1 MGGNSLSV
9 ELDTLELK
17 VQSNA
22 DQAALKVDKLTSALN
37 NLKGI
42 TKGGVGLTTV
52 ANQLSKLNGAL
63 SGLNINSKKIT
74 ELKSALSGLSDVQKS
89 TGLTSIINA
98 LKKLPQISKELSA
111 TDLSKFADQMTQVA
125 NAVRPLASEMEKVSA
140 GFKAFPIRI
149 QKLISS
155 NTGLAAS
162 NKTTGNSFG
171 FLGTG
176 ISGVIAKIGV
186 YGYTIKRTIGSW
198 ITSYNDYVENVN
210 LFTVAMGKFADESM
224 KYAERVQSAAGI
236 DLSEWIRNQ
245 SVLMDMVKGYG
256 VVEDKAKTMSEGL
269 TQLIYDYASFY
280 NIGIED
286 SAQKVQSAIA
296 GEIEPVRRLGKDLSV
311 TTLQQYAYKYGIDQS
326 VNSMT
331 QAQKA
336 QLRYVALMDQSKSA
350 MGDMARTIQTPA
362 NAMRILQQQV
372 QQLTRALGSLFI
384 PILQVVIP
392 WVQAFVSVLTDAV
405 RAIAAFFNVELP
417 EIDYSG
423 MDSIGTSAGVATD
436 EIEDTTGALGDAAA
450 AAKKLK
456 DYTLGFDE
464 LNILNP
470 DTGTASG
477 GIGGSG
483 GASGGSY
490 GGDLDLPIESY
501 DFLGDL
507 DTKVK
512 SLIKSFDRWEPIIK
526 LVGAALAAAIGFKV
540 ISKMIKGLSGL
551 SDIIGKGGLLGG
563 FSKLKVGVM
572 GAVIAFTAAATEA
585 YALTLNGMDPLAA
598 GLLSV
603 VTIAPLAG
611 GALYAMIGPIG
622 LVIGVLG
629 SLAGAVTGVMLAQ
642 EQMKQ
647 EAATAE
653 FFDGVGVPLSNYT
666 DRVKALTEAF
676 MNSNNQIINWNQEI
690 QNNNQSM
697 RDTWAEIDVLMTKM
711 NLASDTIT
719 SEDIE
724 ALKSGFDSL
733 YQNIKSNLDLSA
745 SIIITT
751 LRGGFQTAIDQTN
764 GDVDL
769 LVGEVLRLKD
779 EIGGKASELKTEME
793 GYMDEMSQLDPG
805 TDRYIELRDALNEA
819 AMKYGDLTTEVDL
832 SQVAWDEAKKNFDVN
847 KIDFSSVDDVNQN
860 LEELG
865 TTAGEAMTGISDAR
879 LAALKAVEDLAL
891 QSEAAGLEDYDP
903 QFFSDLK
910 DKINRQY
917 DEQEEELQSEFKRI
931 NDEIWTSY
939 NEQFI
944 AASDAAMENSSG
956 MDRFFAWVNAGF
968 DSEKAEKNLREMAV
982 KSTHEAL
989 SGVEDALD
997 SFTRD
1002 LNLDPAQQAGEN
1014 IPQSVALGIAENGYL
1029 VYDAAKENGNQI
1041 PAGLGDGIGES
1052 SGIATDAIFDLNRDL
1067 DAEVK
1072 SYNQIHSPSRLYE
1085 NHGMNLVLGLKNGIV
1100 QTENRPINAMKN
1112 ISTKLNNVF
1121 KDTNTYTNAGKNLV
1135 TALSNGISQNGNSLT
1150 IGFKN
1155 LLNTLISSMETFT
1168 NRCRTALNNML
1179 SDFSNTMSSVKITGK
1194 NTVTYTPAYES
1205 YIPRFASGGFPT
1217 PGQLFVANEPGN
1229 PEMIGS
1235 IGGRTAVA
1243 NNEQITEAIAAAVYN
1258 AVVSA
1263 QAQQADRPIQ
1273 INETINLDGRAVYR
1287 NQRQVE
1293 QAQGYRM
1300 TTSTIPV

>member
-477 GIGGSG
+477 GVGGSG

-751 LRGGFQTAIDQTN
+751 LRGGFQTAIDQTS

-917 DEQEEELQSEFKRI
+917 DEQEEELQSEFK
-931 NDEIWTSY
+931 
-939 NEQFI
+939 
-944 AASDAAMENSSG
+944 
-956 MDRFFAWVNAGF
+956 
-968 DSEKAEKNLREMAV
+968 KN
-982 KSTHEAL
+982 
-989 SGVEDALD
+989 
-997 SFTRD
+997 
-1002 LNLDPAQQAGEN
+1002 Q
-1014 IPQSVALGIAENGYL
+1014 
-1029 VYDAAKENGNQI
+1029 
-1041 PAGLGDGIGES
+1041 
-1052 SGIATDAIFDLNRDL
+1052 
-1067 DAEVK
+1067 
-1072 SYNQIHSPSRLYE
+1072 
-1085 NHGMNLVLGLKNGIV
+1085 
-1100 QTENRPINAMKN
+1100 
-1112 ISTKLNNVF
+1112 
-1121 KDTNTYTNAGKNLV
+1121 
-1135 TALSNGISQNGNSLT
+1135 
-1150 IGFKN
+1150 
-1155 LLNTLISSMETFT
+1155 
-1168 NRCRTALNNML
+1168 
-1179 SDFSNTMSSVKITGK
+1179 
-1194 NTVTYTPAYES
+1194 
-1205 YIPRFASGGFPT
+1205 
-1217 PGQLFVANEPGN
+1217 
-1229 PEMIGS
+1229 
-1235 IGGRTAVA
+1235 
-1243 NNEQITEAIAAAVYN
+1243 
-1258 AVVSA
+1258 
-1263 QAQQADRPIQ
+1263 
-1273 INETINLDGRAVYR
+1273 
-1287 NQRQVE
+1287 
-1293 QAQGYRM
+1293 
-1300 TTSTIPV
+1300 

>member
-224 KYAERVQSAAGI
+224 EYAERVQSAAGI

-256 VVEDKAKTMSEGL
+256 VAEDKAKTMSEGL

-501 DFLGDL
+501 NFLDGL
-507 DTKVK
+507 NEQAN
-512 SLIKSFDRWEPIIK
+512 SLKKTIESILPI
-526 LVGAALAAAIGFKV
+526 VAAIGAGILAWKFSRNFTENLESLKKLAGFIAISIGVALELENINNIFSGKYDNVSLESAVNSMISGAMVGIGATLLGAGAWAIPVAIALMPVVTEIATNWDNIKSIGADNFEGIGSLFEGDFGGAMDSFASSWATQLGADSWGTKIIEALVGKEQTAALKKALEEKGGAFIEEAFSGNFLYEGLKIQSENWGASLEYLSKHFDSVKIFFTETLPGAAQGAIESIKGAWETISSWFDTNIIQPIASLFTNLWSTIQGAWKSASDWFKNNIIDPIINGFNNLKTRVSQFFEGLWLIVQAVWKIVSEWFNTNVIEPIVGFFSGLWEKVSGFFTQLWEDIQGIWGSVSEWFNTNVIQPVTGFFKGVWTNVSGFFTNLWTDIQGVWNNVSQWFNQNVIRPVIGAFDTVTSSISGAFSSAWLAVRQGAANAMNGV
-540 ISKMIKGLSGL
+540 ISGIESAINWIVDG
-551 SDIIGKGGLLGG
+551 INRLLGG
-563 FSKLKVGVM
+563 FNNVASW
-572 GAVIAFTAAATEA
+572 
-585 YALTLNGMDPLAA
+585 A
-598 GLLSV
+598 GN
-603 VTIAPLAG
+603 
-611 GALYAMIGPIG
+611 
-622 LVIGVLG
+622 VLG
-629 SLAGAVTGVMLAQ
+629 KKWGGVTLLERVYLGRVS
-642 EQMKQ
+642 
-647 EAATAE
+647 
-653 FFDGVGVPLSNYT
+653 VP
-666 DRVKALTEAF
+666 
-676 MNSNNQIINWNQEI
+676 
-690 QNNNQSM
+690 
-697 RDTWAEIDVLMTKM
+697 
-711 NLASDTIT
+711 
-719 SEDIE
+719 
-724 ALKSGFDSL
+724 
-733 YQNIKSNLDLSA
+733 
-745 SIIITT
+745 
-751 LRGGFQTAIDQTN
+751 
-764 GDVDL
+764 
-769 LVGEVLRLKD
+769 
-779 EIGGKASELKTEME
+779 
-793 GYMDEMSQLDPG
+793 
-805 TDRYIELRDALNEA
+805 
-819 AMKYGDLTTEVDL
+819 
-832 SQVAWDEAKKNFDVN
+832 
-847 KIDFSSVDDVNQN
+847 
-860 LEELG
+860 
-865 TTAGEAMTGISDAR
+865 
-879 LAALKAVEDLAL
+879 
-891 QSEAAGLEDYDP
+891 
-903 QFFSDLK
+903 
-910 DKINRQY
+910 QY
-917 DEQEEELQSEFKRI
+917 
-931 NDEIWTSY
+931 
-939 NEQFI
+939 
-944 AASDAAMENSSG
+944 
-956 MDRFFAWVNAGF
+956 
-968 DSEKAEKNLREMAV
+968 
-982 KSTHEAL
+982 
-989 SGVEDALD
+989 
-997 SFTRD
+997 
-1002 LNLDPAQQAGEN
+1002 
-1014 IPQSVALGIAENGYL
+1014 
-1029 VYDAAKENGNQI
+1029 
-1041 PAGLGDGIGES
+1041 
-1052 SGIATDAIFDLNRDL
+1052 
-1067 DAEVK
+1067 
-1072 SYNQIHSPSRLYE
+1072 
-1085 NHGMNLVLGLKNGIV
+1085 
-1100 QTENRPINAMKN
+1100 
-1112 ISTKLNNVF
+1112 
-1121 KDTNTYTNAGKNLV
+1121 
-1135 TALSNGISQNGNSLT
+1135 
-1150 IGFKN
+1150 
-1155 LLNTLISSMETFT
+1155 
-1168 NRCRTALNNML
+1168 
-1179 SDFSNTMSSVKITGK
+1179 
-1194 NTVTYTPAYES
+1194 
-1205 YIPRFASGGFPT
+1205 ASGGFPT

-1263 QAQQADRPIQ
+1263 QTQQADRPIQ

>member
-89 TGLTSIINA
+89 TGLTSTINA

-111 TDLSKFADQMTQVA
+111 TDLSKFAGQMTQVA

-224 KYAERVQSAAGI
+224 EYAERVQSAAGI

-456 DYTLGFDE
+456 DHTLGFDE

-501 DFLGDL
+501 NFLDGL
-507 DTKVK
+507 NEQAN
-512 SLIKSFDRWEPIIK
+512 SLKKTFESILPI
-526 LVGAALAAAIGFKV
+526 VAAIGAGILAWK
-540 ISKMIKGLSGL
+540 ISNK
-551 SDIIGKGGLLGG
+551 
-563 FSKLKVGVM
+563 F
-572 GAVIAFTAAATEA
+572 
-585 YALTLNGMDPLAA
+585 A
-598 GLLSV
+598 GN
-603 VTIAPLAG
+603 
-611 GALYAMIGPIG
+611 
-622 LVIGVLG
+622 LG
-629 SLAGAVTGVMLAQ
+629 SLKRLVGLTAISIGVALELKNINNIFSGEYDNVSLESAVNSMISGAMVGIGATLLGAGAWAIPVAIALMPVVTEVATNWDNIKQVGSLNWEGVQSLFSGDMQSAGDSF
-642 EQMKQ
+642 
-647 EAATAE
+647 A
-653 FFDGVGVPLSNYT
+653 
-666 DRVKALTEAF
+666 
-676 MNSNNQIINWNQEI
+676 
-690 QNNNQSM
+690 QSM
-697 RDTWAEIDVLMTKM
+697 ATQLESDSWGVAIAEAILGEDAIAVAAELFREKGGQ
-711 NLASDTIT
+711 AFSDAWNWGLESVKTTI
-719 SEDIE
+719 SDKWNE
-724 ALKSGFDSL
+724 
-733 YQNIKSNLDLSA
+733 
-745 SIIITT
+745 ITT
-751 LRGGFQTAIDQTN
+751 
-764 GDVDL
+764 
-769 LVGEVLRLKD
+769 
-779 EIGGKASELKTEME
+779 
-793 GYMDEMSQLDPG
+793 
-805 TDRYIELRDALNEA
+805 
-819 AMKYGDLTTEVDL
+819 
-832 SQVAWDEAKKNFDVN
+832 
-847 KIDFSSVDDVNQN
+847 
-860 LEELG
+860 
-865 TTAGEAMTGISDAR
+865 
-879 LAALKAVEDLAL
+879 
-891 QSEAAGLEDYDP
+891 
-903 QFFSDLK
+903 FFS
-910 DKINRQY
+910 
-917 DEQEEELQSEFKRI
+917 
-931 NDEIWTSY
+931 
-939 NEQFI
+939 
-944 AASDAAMENSSG
+944 
-956 MDRFFAWVNAGF
+956 
-968 DSEKAEKNLREMAV
+968 EKV
-982 KSTHEAL
+982 
-989 SGVEDALD
+989 
-997 SFTRD
+997 
-1002 LNLDPAQQAGEN
+1002 P
-1014 IPQSVALGIAENGYL
+1014 
-1029 VYDAAKENGNQI
+1029 
-1041 PAGLGDGIGES
+1041 
-1052 SGIATDAIFDLNRDL
+1052 
-1067 DAEVK
+1067 EV
-1072 SYNQIHSPSRLYE
+1072 I
-1085 NHGMNLVLGLKNGIV
+1085 NGIV
-1100 QTENRPINAMKN
+1100 DWFKGLPNKIGEAIGFVIGKLSAWKDNVCKWVSEKVPEIINSVVSWFRDLPNKIKQKLDEFKN
-1112 ISTKLNNVF
+1112 TIMQWKDNAIKWFNEELPKILNNIVDWF
-1121 KDTNTYTNAGKNLV
+1121 KSLPNSLVTAGKNMIYGLW
-1135 TALSNGISQNGNSLT
+1135 NGIMSVGTWLRDKLS
-1150 IGFKN
+1150 GFFGG
-1155 LLNTLISSMETFT
+1155 LW
-1168 NRCRTALNNML
+1168 
-1179 SDFSNTMSSVKITGK
+1179 DSVKGFFSGFSSG
-1194 NTVTYTPAYES
+1194 YTKGYES
-1205 YIPRFASGGFPT
+1205 VPTFASGGFPT

-1243 NNEQITEAIAAAVYN
+1243 NNEQITEAIAVAVYN

>member
-1 MGGNSLSV
+1 MGGNTLSV

-751 LRGGFQTAIDQTN
+751 LRGGFQTAIDQTS

-1121 KDTNTYTNAGKNLV
+1121 N
-1135 TALSNGISQNGNSLT
+1135 
-1150 IGFKN
+1150 
-1155 LLNTLISSMETFT
+1155 
-1168 NRCRTALNNML
+1168 
-1179 SDFSNTMSSVKITGK
+1179 
-1194 NTVTYTPAYES
+1194 
-1205 YIPRFASGGFPT
+1205 
-1217 PGQLFVANEPGN
+1217 
-1229 PEMIGS
+1229 
-1235 IGGRTAVA
+1235 
-1243 NNEQITEAIAAAVYN
+1243 
-1258 AVVSA
+1258 
-1263 QAQQADRPIQ
+1263 IQ
-1273 INETINLDGRAVYR
+1273 IRIPM
-1287 NQRQVE
+1287 
-1293 QAQGYRM
+1293 QGK
-1300 TTSTIPV
+1300 I

>member
-1 MGGNSLSV
+1 M
-9 ELDTLELK
+9 
-17 VQSNA
+17 
-22 DQAALKVDKLTSALN
+22 
-37 NLKGI
+37 
-42 TKGGVGLTTV
+42 
-52 ANQLSKLNGAL
+52 
-63 SGLNINSKKIT
+63 
-74 ELKSALSGLSDVQKS
+74 
-89 TGLTSIINA
+89 
-98 LKKLPQISKELSA
+98 
-111 TDLSKFADQMTQVA
+111 
-125 NAVRPLASEMEKVSA
+125 
-140 GFKAFPIRI
+140 
-149 QKLISS
+149 
-155 NTGLAAS
+155 
-162 NKTTGNSFG
+162 
-171 FLGTG
+171 
-176 ISGVIAKIGV
+176 
-186 YGYTIKRTIGSW
+186 
-198 ITSYNDYVENVN
+198 
-210 LFTVAMGKFADESM
+210 
-224 KYAERVQSAAGI
+224 
-236 DLSEWIRNQ
+236 
-245 SVLMDMVKGYG
+245 
-256 VVEDKAKTMSEGL
+256 
-269 TQLIYDYASFY
+269 
-280 NIGIED
+280 
-286 SAQKVQSAIA
+286 
-296 GEIEPVRRLGKDLSV
+296 
-311 TTLQQYAYKYGIDQS
+311 
-326 VNSMT
+326 
-331 QAQKA
+331 
-336 QLRYVALMDQSKSA
+336 
-350 MGDMARTIQTPA
+350 
-362 NAMRILQQQV
+362 
-372 QQLTRALGSLFI
+372 
-384 PILQVVIP
+384 
-392 WVQAFVSVLTDAV
+392 
-405 RAIAAFFNVELP
+405 
-417 EIDYSG
+417 
-423 MDSIGTSAGVATD
+423 
-436 EIEDTTGALGDAAA
+436 
-450 AAKKLK
+450 
-456 DYTLGFDE
+456 
-464 LNILNP
+464 
-470 DTGTASG
+470 
-477 GIGGSG
+477 
-483 GASGGSY
+483 
-490 GGDLDLPIESY
+490 PIESY

-751 LRGGFQTAIDQTN
+751 LRGGFQTAIDQTS

-982 KSTHEAL
+982 KSTPEAV
-989 SGVEDALD
+989 SGV
-997 SFTRD
+997 
-1002 LNLDPAQQAGEN
+1002 
-1014 IPQSVALGIAENGYL
+1014 
-1029 VYDAAKENGNQI
+1029 
-1041 PAGLGDGIGES
+1041 
-1052 SGIATDAIFDLNRDL
+1052 
-1067 DAEVK
+1067 
-1072 SYNQIHSPSRLYE
+1072 
-1085 NHGMNLVLGLKNGIV
+1085 
-1100 QTENRPINAMKN
+1100 
-1112 ISTKLNNVF
+1112 
-1121 KDTNTYTNAGKNLV
+1121 
-1135 TALSNGISQNGNSLT
+1135 
-1150 IGFKN
+1150 
-1155 LLNTLISSMETFT
+1155 
-1168 NRCRTALNNML
+1168 
-1179 SDFSNTMSSVKITGK
+1179 
-1194 NTVTYTPAYES
+1194 
-1205 YIPRFASGGFPT
+1205 
-1217 PGQLFVANEPGN
+1217 
-1229 PEMIGS
+1229 
-1235 IGGRTAVA
+1235 
-1243 NNEQITEAIAAAVYN
+1243 
-1258 AVVSA
+1258 
-1263 QAQQADRPIQ
+1263 
-1273 INETINLDGRAVYR
+1273 
-1287 NQRQVE
+1287 
-1293 QAQGYRM
+1293 
-1300 TTSTIPV
+1300 

>member
-89 TGLTSIINA
+89 TGLTSTINA

-111 TDLSKFADQMTQVA
+111 TDLSKFAGQMTQVA

-224 KYAERVQSAAGI
+224 EYAERVQSAAGI

-456 DYTLGFDE
+456 DHTLGFDE

-501 DFLGDL
+501 NFLDGL
-507 DTKVK
+507 NEQAN
-512 SLIKSFDRWEPIIK
+512 SLKKTFESILPI
-526 LVGAALAAAIGFKV
+526 VAAIGAGILAWK
-540 ISKMIKGLSGL
+540 ISNK
-551 SDIIGKGGLLGG
+551 
-563 FSKLKVGVM
+563 F
-572 GAVIAFTAAATEA
+572 
-585 YALTLNGMDPLAA
+585 A
-598 GLLSV
+598 GN
-603 VTIAPLAG
+603 
-611 GALYAMIGPIG
+611 
-622 LVIGVLG
+622 LG
-629 SLAGAVTGVMLAQ
+629 SLKRLVGLTAISIGVALELKNINNIFSGEYDNVSLESAVNSMISGAMVGIGATLLGAGAWAIPVAIALMPVVTEVATNWDNIKQVGSLNWEGVQSLFSGDMQSAGDSF
-642 EQMKQ
+642 
-647 EAATAE
+647 A
-653 FFDGVGVPLSNYT
+653 
-666 DRVKALTEAF
+666 
-676 MNSNNQIINWNQEI
+676 
-690 QNNNQSM
+690 QSM
-697 RDTWAEIDVLMTKM
+697 ATQLESDSWGVAIAEAILGEDAIAVAAELFREKGGQ
-711 NLASDTIT
+711 AFSDAWNWGLESVKTTI
-719 SEDIE
+719 SDKWNE
-724 ALKSGFDSL
+724 
-733 YQNIKSNLDLSA
+733 
-745 SIIITT
+745 ITT
-751 LRGGFQTAIDQTN
+751 
-764 GDVDL
+764 
-769 LVGEVLRLKD
+769 
-779 EIGGKASELKTEME
+779 
-793 GYMDEMSQLDPG
+793 
-805 TDRYIELRDALNEA
+805 
-819 AMKYGDLTTEVDL
+819 
-832 SQVAWDEAKKNFDVN
+832 
-847 KIDFSSVDDVNQN
+847 
-860 LEELG
+860 
-865 TTAGEAMTGISDAR
+865 
-879 LAALKAVEDLAL
+879 
-891 QSEAAGLEDYDP
+891 
-903 QFFSDLK
+903 FFS
-910 DKINRQY
+910 
-917 DEQEEELQSEFKRI
+917 
-931 NDEIWTSY
+931 
-939 NEQFI
+939 
-944 AASDAAMENSSG
+944 
-956 MDRFFAWVNAGF
+956 
-968 DSEKAEKNLREMAV
+968 EKV
-982 KSTHEAL
+982 
-989 SGVEDALD
+989 
-997 SFTRD
+997 
-1002 LNLDPAQQAGEN
+1002 P
-1014 IPQSVALGIAENGYL
+1014 
-1029 VYDAAKENGNQI
+1029 
-1041 PAGLGDGIGES
+1041 
-1052 SGIATDAIFDLNRDL
+1052 
-1067 DAEVK
+1067 EV
-1072 SYNQIHSPSRLYE
+1072 I
-1085 NHGMNLVLGLKNGIV
+1085 NGIV
-1100 QTENRPINAMKN
+1100 DWFKGLPNKIGEAIGFVIGKLSAWKDNVCKWVSEKVPEIINSVVSWFRDLPNKIKQKLDEFKN
-1112 ISTKLNNVF
+1112 TIMQWKDNAIKWFNEELPKILNNIVDWF
-1121 KDTNTYTNAGKNLV
+1121 KSLPNSLVTAGKNMIYGLW
-1135 TALSNGISQNGNSLT
+1135 NGIMSVGTWLRDKLS
-1150 IGFKN
+1150 GFFGG
-1155 LLNTLISSMETFT
+1155 LW
-1168 NRCRTALNNML
+1168 
-1179 SDFSNTMSSVKITGK
+1179 DSVKGFFSGFSSG
-1194 NTVTYTPAYES
+1194 YTKGYES
-1205 YIPRFASGGFPT
+1205 VPTFASGGFPT

-1258 AVVSA
+1258 ALVSA

>member
-1 MGGNSLSV
+1 MGGNTLSV

-733 YQNIKSNLDLSA
+733 YQNIKSN
-745 SIIITT
+745 
-751 LRGGFQTAIDQTN
+751 
-764 GDVDL
+764 
-769 LVGEVLRLKD
+769 
-779 EIGGKASELKTEME
+779 
-793 GYMDEMSQLDPG
+793 
-805 TDRYIELRDALNEA
+805 
-819 AMKYGDLTTEVDL
+819 
-832 SQVAWDEAKKNFDVN
+832 
-847 KIDFSSVDDVNQN
+847 
-860 LEELG
+860 
-865 TTAGEAMTGISDAR
+865 
-879 LAALKAVEDLAL
+879 
-891 QSEAAGLEDYDP
+891 
-903 QFFSDLK
+903 
-910 DKINRQY
+910 
-917 DEQEEELQSEFKRI
+917 
-931 NDEIWTSY
+931 
-939 NEQFI
+939 
-944 AASDAAMENSSG
+944 
-956 MDRFFAWVNAGF
+956 
-968 DSEKAEKNLREMAV
+968 
-982 KSTHEAL
+982 
-989 SGVEDALD
+989 
-997 SFTRD
+997 
-1002 LNLDPAQQAGEN
+1002 
-1014 IPQSVALGIAENGYL
+1014 
-1029 VYDAAKENGNQI
+1029 
-1041 PAGLGDGIGES
+1041 
-1052 SGIATDAIFDLNRDL
+1052 
-1067 DAEVK
+1067 
-1072 SYNQIHSPSRLYE
+1072 
-1085 NHGMNLVLGLKNGIV
+1085 
-1100 QTENRPINAMKN
+1100 
-1112 ISTKLNNVF
+1112 
-1121 KDTNTYTNAGKNLV
+1121 
-1135 TALSNGISQNGNSLT
+1135 
-1150 IGFKN
+1150 
-1155 LLNTLISSMETFT
+1155 
-1168 NRCRTALNNML
+1168 
-1179 SDFSNTMSSVKITGK
+1179 
-1194 NTVTYTPAYES
+1194 
-1205 YIPRFASGGFPT
+1205 
-1217 PGQLFVANEPGN
+1217 
-1229 PEMIGS
+1229 
-1235 IGGRTAVA
+1235 
-1243 NNEQITEAIAAAVYN
+1243 
-1258 AVVSA
+1258 
-1263 QAQQADRPIQ
+1263 
-1273 INETINLDGRAVYR
+1273 
-1287 NQRQVE
+1287 
-1293 QAQGYRM
+1293 
-1300 TTSTIPV
+1300 

>member
-1 MGGNSLSV
+1 M
-9 ELDTLELK
+9 
-17 VQSNA
+17 
-22 DQAALKVDKLTSALN
+22 
-37 NLKGI
+37 
-42 TKGGVGLTTV
+42 
-52 ANQLSKLNGAL
+52 SKLNGAL

-501 DFLGDL
+501 NFLDGL
-507 DTKVK
+507 NEQAN
-512 SLIKSFDRWEPIIK
+512 SLKKTFESILPI
-526 LVGAALAAAIGFKV
+526 VAAIGAGILAWK
-540 ISKMIKGLSGL
+540 ISNTFSG
-551 SDIIGKGGLLGG
+551 
-563 FSKLKVGVM
+563 
-572 GAVIAFTAAATEA
+572 
-585 YALTLNGMDPLAA
+585 N
-598 GLLSV
+598 
-603 VTIAPLAG
+603 
-611 GALYAMIGPIG
+611 
-622 LVIGVLG
+622 LG
-629 SLAGAVTGVMLAQ
+629 SLKRLAGLTAISIGVALELKNINNIFSGEYDNVSLESAVNSMISGAMVGIGATLLGAGAWAIPVAIALMPVVTEVATNWDNIKQVGSLNWEGVQSLFSGDMQSAGDSF
-642 EQMKQ
+642 
-647 EAATAE
+647 A
-653 FFDGVGVPLSNYT
+653 
-666 DRVKALTEAF
+666 
-676 MNSNNQIINWNQEI
+676 
-690 QNNNQSM
+690 QSM
-697 RDTWAEIDVLMTKM
+697 ATQLESDSWGVAIAEAILGEDAIAVAAELFREKGGQ
-711 NLASDTIT
+711 AFSDAWNWGLESVKTTI
-719 SEDIE
+719 
-724 ALKSGFDSL
+724 
-733 YQNIKSNLDLSA
+733 SNKWNE
-745 SIIITT
+745 ITT
-751 LRGGFQTAIDQTN
+751 
-764 GDVDL
+764 
-769 LVGEVLRLKD
+769 
-779 EIGGKASELKTEME
+779 
-793 GYMDEMSQLDPG
+793 
-805 TDRYIELRDALNEA
+805 
-819 AMKYGDLTTEVDL
+819 
-832 SQVAWDEAKKNFDVN
+832 
-847 KIDFSSVDDVNQN
+847 
-860 LEELG
+860 
-865 TTAGEAMTGISDAR
+865 
-879 LAALKAVEDLAL
+879 
-891 QSEAAGLEDYDP
+891 
-903 QFFSDLK
+903 FFS
-910 DKINRQY
+910 
-917 DEQEEELQSEFKRI
+917 
-931 NDEIWTSY
+931 
-939 NEQFI
+939 
-944 AASDAAMENSSG
+944 
-956 MDRFFAWVNAGF
+956 
-968 DSEKAEKNLREMAV
+968 EKV
-982 KSTHEAL
+982 
-989 SGVEDALD
+989 
-997 SFTRD
+997 
-1002 LNLDPAQQAGEN
+1002 P
-1014 IPQSVALGIAENGYL
+1014 
-1029 VYDAAKENGNQI
+1029 
-1041 PAGLGDGIGES
+1041 
-1052 SGIATDAIFDLNRDL
+1052 
-1067 DAEVK
+1067 EV
-1072 SYNQIHSPSRLYE
+1072 I
-1085 NHGMNLVLGLKNGIV
+1085 NGIV
-1100 QTENRPINAMKN
+1100 DWFKGLPNKIGEAIGFVIGKLFAWKDNVCKWVSEKVPEIINSVVSWFRDLPNKIKQKLDEFKN
-1112 ISTKLNNVF
+1112 TIMQWKDNAIKWFNEELPKILNNIVDWF
-1121 KDTNTYTNAGKNLV
+1121 KSLPNSLVTAGKNMIYGLW
-1135 TALSNGISQNGNSLT
+1135 NGIMSVGTWLRDKLS
-1150 IGFKN
+1150 GFFGG
-1155 LLNTLISSMETFT
+1155 LW
-1168 NRCRTALNNML
+1168 
-1179 SDFSNTMSSVKITGK
+1179 DSVKGFFSGFSSG
-1194 NTVTYTPAYES
+1194 YTKGYES
-1205 YIPRFASGGFPT
+1205 VPTFASGGFPT

>member
-733 YQNIKSNLDLSA
+733 YQNIKSNLDL
-745 SIIITT
+745 
-751 LRGGFQTAIDQTN
+751 
-764 GDVDL
+764 
-769 LVGEVLRLKD
+769 
-779 EIGGKASELKTEME
+779 
-793 GYMDEMSQLDPG
+793 
-805 TDRYIELRDALNEA
+805 
-819 AMKYGDLTTEVDL
+819 
-832 SQVAWDEAKKNFDVN
+832 
-847 KIDFSSVDDVNQN
+847 
-860 LEELG
+860 
-865 TTAGEAMTGISDAR
+865 
-879 LAALKAVEDLAL
+879 
-891 QSEAAGLEDYDP
+891 
-903 QFFSDLK
+903 
-910 DKINRQY
+910 
-917 DEQEEELQSEFKRI
+917 
-931 NDEIWTSY
+931 
-939 NEQFI
+939 
-944 AASDAAMENSSG
+944 
-956 MDRFFAWVNAGF
+956 
-968 DSEKAEKNLREMAV
+968 
-982 KSTHEAL
+982 
-989 SGVEDALD
+989 
-997 SFTRD
+997 
-1002 LNLDPAQQAGEN
+1002 
-1014 IPQSVALGIAENGYL
+1014 
-1029 VYDAAKENGNQI
+1029 
-1041 PAGLGDGIGES
+1041 
-1052 SGIATDAIFDLNRDL
+1052 
-1067 DAEVK
+1067 
-1072 SYNQIHSPSRLYE
+1072 
-1085 NHGMNLVLGLKNGIV
+1085 
-1100 QTENRPINAMKN
+1100 
-1112 ISTKLNNVF
+1112 
-1121 KDTNTYTNAGKNLV
+1121 
-1135 TALSNGISQNGNSLT
+1135 T
-1150 IGFKN
+1150 I
-1155 LLNTLISSMETFT
+1155 
-1168 NRCRTALNNML
+1168 
-1179 SDFSNTMSSVKITGK
+1179 
-1194 NTVTYTPAYES
+1194 
-1205 YIPRFASGGFPT
+1205 
-1217 PGQLFVANEPGN
+1217 
-1229 PEMIGS
+1229 
-1235 IGGRTAVA
+1235 
-1243 NNEQITEAIAAAVYN
+1243 
-1258 AVVSA
+1258 
-1263 QAQQADRPIQ
+1263 
-1273 INETINLDGRAVYR
+1273 
-1287 NQRQVE
+1287 
-1293 QAQGYRM
+1293 
-1300 TTSTIPV
+1300 

>member
-1 MGGNSLSV
+1 M
-9 ELDTLELK
+9 
-17 VQSNA
+17 
-22 DQAALKVDKLTSALN
+22 
-37 NLKGI
+37 
-42 TKGGVGLTTV
+42 
-52 ANQLSKLNGAL
+52 
-63 SGLNINSKKIT
+63 NINSKKIT

-501 DFLGDL
+501 NFLDGL
-507 DTKVK
+507 NEQAN
-512 SLIKSFDRWEPIIK
+512 SLKKTFESILPI
-526 LVGAALAAAIGFKV
+526 VAAIGAGILAWK
-540 ISKMIKGLSGL
+540 ISNTFSG
-551 SDIIGKGGLLGG
+551 
-563 FSKLKVGVM
+563 
-572 GAVIAFTAAATEA
+572 
-585 YALTLNGMDPLAA
+585 N
-598 GLLSV
+598 
-603 VTIAPLAG
+603 
-611 GALYAMIGPIG
+611 
-622 LVIGVLG
+622 LG
-629 SLAGAVTGVMLAQ
+629 SLKRLAGLTAISIGVALELKNINNIFSGEYDNVSLESAVNSMISGAMVGIGATLLGAGAWAIPVAIALMPVVTEVATNWDNIKQVGSLNWEGVQSLFSGDMQSAGDSF
-642 EQMKQ
+642 
-647 EAATAE
+647 A
-653 FFDGVGVPLSNYT
+653 
-666 DRVKALTEAF
+666 
-676 MNSNNQIINWNQEI
+676 
-690 QNNNQSM
+690 QSM
-697 RDTWAEIDVLMTKM
+697 ATQLESDSWGVAIAEAILGEDAIAVAAELFREKGGQ
-711 NLASDTIT
+711 AFSDAWNWGLESVKTTI
-719 SEDIE
+719 
-724 ALKSGFDSL
+724 
-733 YQNIKSNLDLSA
+733 SNKWNE
-745 SIIITT
+745 ITT
-751 LRGGFQTAIDQTN
+751 
-764 GDVDL
+764 
-769 LVGEVLRLKD
+769 
-779 EIGGKASELKTEME
+779 
-793 GYMDEMSQLDPG
+793 
-805 TDRYIELRDALNEA
+805 
-819 AMKYGDLTTEVDL
+819 
-832 SQVAWDEAKKNFDVN
+832 
-847 KIDFSSVDDVNQN
+847 
-860 LEELG
+860 
-865 TTAGEAMTGISDAR
+865 
-879 LAALKAVEDLAL
+879 
-891 QSEAAGLEDYDP
+891 
-903 QFFSDLK
+903 FFS
-910 DKINRQY
+910 
-917 DEQEEELQSEFKRI
+917 
-931 NDEIWTSY
+931 
-939 NEQFI
+939 
-944 AASDAAMENSSG
+944 
-956 MDRFFAWVNAGF
+956 
-968 DSEKAEKNLREMAV
+968 EKV
-982 KSTHEAL
+982 
-989 SGVEDALD
+989 
-997 SFTRD
+997 
-1002 LNLDPAQQAGEN
+1002 P
-1014 IPQSVALGIAENGYL
+1014 
-1029 VYDAAKENGNQI
+1029 
-1041 PAGLGDGIGES
+1041 
-1052 SGIATDAIFDLNRDL
+1052 
-1067 DAEVK
+1067 EV
-1072 SYNQIHSPSRLYE
+1072 I
-1085 NHGMNLVLGLKNGIV
+1085 NGIV
-1100 QTENRPINAMKN
+1100 DWFKGLPNKIGEAIGFVIGKLFAWKDNVCKWVSEKVPEIINSVVSWFRDLPNKIKQKLDEFKN
-1112 ISTKLNNVF
+1112 TIMQWKDNAIKWFNEELPKILNNIVDWF
-1121 KDTNTYTNAGKNLV
+1121 KSLPNSLVTAGKNMIYGLW
-1135 TALSNGISQNGNSLT
+1135 NGIMSVGTWLRDKLS
-1150 IGFKN
+1150 GFFGG
-1155 LLNTLISSMETFT
+1155 LW
-1168 NRCRTALNNML
+1168 
-1179 SDFSNTMSSVKITGK
+1179 DSVKGFFSGFSSG
-1194 NTVTYTPAYES
+1194 YTKGYES
-1205 YIPRFASGGFPT
+1205 VPTFASGGFPT

>member
-1 MGGNSLSV
+1 MGGNTLSV

-89 TGLTSIINA
+89 TGLTSTINA

-111 TDLSKFADQMTQVA
+111 TDLSKFAGQMTQVA

-501 DFLGDL
+501 NFLDGL
-507 DTKVK
+507 NEQAN
-512 SLIKSFDRWEPIIK
+512 SLKKTFESILPI
-526 LVGAALAAAIGFKV
+526 VAAIGAGILAWK
-540 ISKMIKGLSGL
+540 ISNTFSG
-551 SDIIGKGGLLGG
+551 
-563 FSKLKVGVM
+563 
-572 GAVIAFTAAATEA
+572 
-585 YALTLNGMDPLAA
+585 N
-598 GLLSV
+598 
-603 VTIAPLAG
+603 
-611 GALYAMIGPIG
+611 
-622 LVIGVLG
+622 LG
-629 SLAGAVTGVMLAQ
+629 SLKRLAGLTAISIGVALELKNINNIFSGEYDNVSLESAVNSMISGAMVGIGATLLGAGAWAIPVAIALMPVVTEVATNWDNIKQVGSLNWEGVQSLFSGDMQSAGDSF
-642 EQMKQ
+642 
-647 EAATAE
+647 A
-653 FFDGVGVPLSNYT
+653 
-666 DRVKALTEAF
+666 
-676 MNSNNQIINWNQEI
+676 
-690 QNNNQSM
+690 QSM
-697 RDTWAEIDVLMTKM
+697 ATQLESDSWGVAIAEAILG
-711 NLASDTIT
+711 
-719 SEDIE
+719 EDAVAAAAE
-724 ALKSGFDSL
+724 LFRK
-733 YQNIKSNLDLSA
+733 K
-745 SIIITT
+745 
-751 LRGGFQTAIDQTN
+751 GGQAF
-764 GDVDL
+764 
-769 LVGEVLRLKD
+769 
-779 EIGGKASELKTEME
+779 
-793 GYMDEMSQLDPG
+793 
-805 TDRYIELRDALNEA
+805 
-819 AMKYGDLTTEVDL
+819 
-832 SQVAWDEAKKNFDVN
+832 
-847 KIDFSSVDDVNQN
+847 
-860 LEELG
+860 
-865 TTAGEAMTGISDAR
+865 SDAWNW
-879 LAALKAVEDLAL
+879 
-891 QSEAAGLEDYDP
+891 GLESVKTTISNKWNEITA
-903 QFFSDLK
+903 FFS
-910 DKINRQY
+910 
-917 DEQEEELQSEFKRI
+917 
-931 NDEIWTSY
+931 
-939 NEQFI
+939 
-944 AASDAAMENSSG
+944 
-956 MDRFFAWVNAGF
+956 
-968 DSEKAEKNLREMAV
+968 EKV
-982 KSTHEAL
+982 
-989 SGVEDALD
+989 
-997 SFTRD
+997 
-1002 LNLDPAQQAGEN
+1002 P
-1014 IPQSVALGIAENGYL
+1014 
-1029 VYDAAKENGNQI
+1029 
-1041 PAGLGDGIGES
+1041 
-1052 SGIATDAIFDLNRDL
+1052 
-1067 DAEVK
+1067 EV
-1072 SYNQIHSPSRLYE
+1072 I
-1085 NHGMNLVLGLKNGIV
+1085 NGIV
-1100 QTENRPINAMKN
+1100 DWFKGLPNKIGEAIGFVIGKLSAWKDNVCKWVSEKVPEIINSVVGWFRDLPNKIKQKLDEFRNTIIQWKN
-1112 ISTKLNNVF
+1112 NAIKWFNEELPKILNNIVDWF
-1121 KDTNTYTNAGKNLV
+1121 KGLPDSLVTAGKNMIYGLW
-1135 TALSNGISQNGNSLT
+1135 NGIMSVGTWLRDKLS
-1150 IGFKN
+1150 GFFGG
-1155 LLNTLISSMETFT
+1155 LW
-1168 NRCRTALNNML
+1168 
-1179 SDFSNTMSSVKITGK
+1179 DSVKGFFSGFSSG
-1194 NTVTYTPAYES
+1194 YTKGYES
-1205 YIPRFASGGFPT
+1205 VPTFASGGFPT

-1258 AVVSA
+1258 AMVSA

>member
-162 NKTTGNSFG
+162 NKTAGKSFA
-171 FLGTG
+171 FLGSG
-176 ISGVIAKIGV
+176 LSGVITKLGI
-186 YGYTIKRTIGSW
+186 YGYTLKRSVGKW

-224 KYAERVQSAAGI
+224 EYAERVQSAAGI

-405 RAIAAFFNVELP
+405 RAIAGFFGVELP
-417 EIDYSG
+417 TIDYSG
-423 MDSIGTSAGVATD
+423 IDNIGTSAGAATD

-501 DFLGDL
+501 NFLDGL
-507 DTKVK
+507 NEQAN
-512 SLIKSFDRWEPIIK
+512 SLKKTIKSILPI
-526 LVGAALAAAIGFKV
+526 VAAIGAGILAWKISNKFAGNLGSLKRLAGLTAISIGVALELKNINNIFSGEYDNVSLESAVNSMISGAMVGIGATLLGAGAWAIPVAIALMPVVTEIATNWDNIKSIGADNFEGIGSLFEGDFGGAMDSFASSWATQLGADSWGTKIIEALVGKEQTAALKKALEEKGGAFIEEAFSGNFLYEGLKIQSEGWSDSFDYLGNHFKNVGDFFTEGLPNFFNDTLPQSANRAIEDIKKAWNSVSEWFNNNVITPISDFFKGLWDNISSFFTGLWTDIQNIWSTVSEWFNSNVIEPIVTSFNGLKMRVSQFFEGLWLIVQAVWKIVSEWFNTNVIEPIVGFFSGLWEKVSGFFTQLWEDIQSVWNSVSEWFNTNVITPVTGFFKNLWDQVSGFFTQLWEDIQGIWGSVSEWFNTNVIQPVTGFFKGVWTNVSGFFTNLWTDIQGVWNNVSQWFDQNVIRPVIGAFDTVTSSISGAFSSAWLAVRQGAANAMNGV
-540 ISKMIKGLSGL
+540 ISGIESAINWIVDG
-551 SDIIGKGGLLGG
+551 INRLLGG
-563 FSKLKVGVM
+563 FNNVASW
-572 GAVIAFTAAATEA
+572 
-585 YALTLNGMDPLAA
+585 A
-598 GLLSV
+598 GN
-603 VTIAPLAG
+603 
-611 GALYAMIGPIG
+611 
-622 LVIGVLG
+622 VLG
-629 SLAGAVTGVMLAQ
+629 KKWGGVTLLQRVYLGRVS
-642 EQMKQ
+642 
-647 EAATAE
+647 
-653 FFDGVGVPLSNYT
+653 VP
-666 DRVKALTEAF
+666 
-676 MNSNNQIINWNQEI
+676 
-690 QNNNQSM
+690 
-697 RDTWAEIDVLMTKM
+697 
-711 NLASDTIT
+711 
-719 SEDIE
+719 
-724 ALKSGFDSL
+724 
-733 YQNIKSNLDLSA
+733 
-745 SIIITT
+745 
-751 LRGGFQTAIDQTN
+751 
-764 GDVDL
+764 
-769 LVGEVLRLKD
+769 
-779 EIGGKASELKTEME
+779 
-793 GYMDEMSQLDPG
+793 
-805 TDRYIELRDALNEA
+805 
-819 AMKYGDLTTEVDL
+819 
-832 SQVAWDEAKKNFDVN
+832 
-847 KIDFSSVDDVNQN
+847 
-860 LEELG
+860 
-865 TTAGEAMTGISDAR
+865 
-879 LAALKAVEDLAL
+879 
-891 QSEAAGLEDYDP
+891 
-903 QFFSDLK
+903 
-910 DKINRQY
+910 QY
-917 DEQEEELQSEFKRI
+917 
-931 NDEIWTSY
+931 
-939 NEQFI
+939 
-944 AASDAAMENSSG
+944 
-956 MDRFFAWVNAGF
+956 
-968 DSEKAEKNLREMAV
+968 
-982 KSTHEAL
+982 
-989 SGVEDALD
+989 
-997 SFTRD
+997 
-1002 LNLDPAQQAGEN
+1002 
-1014 IPQSVALGIAENGYL
+1014 
-1029 VYDAAKENGNQI
+1029 
-1041 PAGLGDGIGES
+1041 
-1052 SGIATDAIFDLNRDL
+1052 
-1067 DAEVK
+1067 
-1072 SYNQIHSPSRLYE
+1072 
-1085 NHGMNLVLGLKNGIV
+1085 
-1100 QTENRPINAMKN
+1100 
-1112 ISTKLNNVF
+1112 
-1121 KDTNTYTNAGKNLV
+1121 
-1135 TALSNGISQNGNSLT
+1135 
-1150 IGFKN
+1150 
-1155 LLNTLISSMETFT
+1155 
-1168 NRCRTALNNML
+1168 
-1179 SDFSNTMSSVKITGK
+1179 
-1194 NTVTYTPAYES
+1194 
-1205 YIPRFASGGFPT
+1205 ASGGFPT

>member
-1 MGGNSLSV
+1 M
-9 ELDTLELK
+9 
-17 VQSNA
+17 
-22 DQAALKVDKLTSALN
+22 
-37 NLKGI
+37 
-42 TKGGVGLTTV
+42 
-52 ANQLSKLNGAL
+52 
-63 SGLNINSKKIT
+63 
-74 ELKSALSGLSDVQKS
+74 
-89 TGLTSIINA
+89 
-98 LKKLPQISKELSA
+98 
-111 TDLSKFADQMTQVA
+111 
-125 NAVRPLASEMEKVSA
+125 
-140 GFKAFPIRI
+140 
-149 QKLISS
+149 
-155 NTGLAAS
+155 
-162 NKTTGNSFG
+162 
-171 FLGTG
+171 
-176 ISGVIAKIGV
+176 
-186 YGYTIKRTIGSW
+186 
-198 ITSYNDYVENVN
+198 
-210 LFTVAMGKFADESM
+210 
-224 KYAERVQSAAGI
+224 
-236 DLSEWIRNQ
+236 
-245 SVLMDMVKGYG
+245 
-256 VVEDKAKTMSEGL
+256 
-269 TQLIYDYASFY
+269 
-280 NIGIED
+280 
-286 SAQKVQSAIA
+286 
-296 GEIEPVRRLGKDLSV
+296 
-311 TTLQQYAYKYGIDQS
+311 
-326 VNSMT
+326 
-331 QAQKA
+331 
-336 QLRYVALMDQSKSA
+336 
-350 MGDMARTIQTPA
+350 
-362 NAMRILQQQV
+362 
-372 QQLTRALGSLFI
+372 
-384 PILQVVIP
+384 
-392 WVQAFVSVLTDAV
+392 
-405 RAIAAFFNVELP
+405 
-417 EIDYSG
+417 
-423 MDSIGTSAGVATD
+423 
-436 EIEDTTGALGDAAA
+436 
-450 AAKKLK
+450 
-456 DYTLGFDE
+456 
-464 LNILNP
+464 
-470 DTGTASG
+470 
-477 GIGGSG
+477 
-483 GASGGSY
+483 
-490 GGDLDLPIESY
+490 PIESY

-733 YQNIKSNLDLSA
+733 YQNIKSNLGLSA

-751 LRGGFQTAIDQTN
+751 LRGGFQTAIDQTS

-1179 SDFSNTMSSVKITGK
+1179 SDFLNTMSSVKITGK

>member
-1 MGGNSLSV
+1 MGGNTLSV

-224 KYAERVQSAAGI
+224 EYAERVQSAAGI

-501 DFLGDL
+501 NFLDGL
-507 DTKVK
+507 NEQAN
-512 SLIKSFDRWEPIIK
+512 SLKKTFESILPI
-526 LVGAALAAAIGFKV
+526 VAAIGAGILAWK
-540 ISKMIKGLSGL
+540 ISNTFSG
-551 SDIIGKGGLLGG
+551 
-563 FSKLKVGVM
+563 
-572 GAVIAFTAAATEA
+572 
-585 YALTLNGMDPLAA
+585 N
-598 GLLSV
+598 
-603 VTIAPLAG
+603 
-611 GALYAMIGPIG
+611 
-622 LVIGVLG
+622 LG
-629 SLAGAVTGVMLAQ
+629 SLKRLAGLTAISIGVALELKNINNIFSGEYDNVSLESAVNSMISGAMVGIGATLLGAGAWAIPVAIALMPVVTEVATNWDNIKQVGSLNWEGVQSLFSGDMQSAGDSF
-642 EQMKQ
+642 
-647 EAATAE
+647 A
-653 FFDGVGVPLSNYT
+653 
-666 DRVKALTEAF
+666 
-676 MNSNNQIINWNQEI
+676 
-690 QNNNQSM
+690 QSM
-697 RDTWAEIDVLMTKM
+697 ATQLESDSWGVAIAEAILGEDAIAVAAELFREKGGQ
-711 NLASDTIT
+711 AFSDAWNWGLESVKTTI
-719 SEDIE
+719 
-724 ALKSGFDSL
+724 
-733 YQNIKSNLDLSA
+733 SNKWNE
-745 SIIITT
+745 ITT
-751 LRGGFQTAIDQTN
+751 
-764 GDVDL
+764 
-769 LVGEVLRLKD
+769 
-779 EIGGKASELKTEME
+779 
-793 GYMDEMSQLDPG
+793 
-805 TDRYIELRDALNEA
+805 
-819 AMKYGDLTTEVDL
+819 
-832 SQVAWDEAKKNFDVN
+832 
-847 KIDFSSVDDVNQN
+847 
-860 LEELG
+860 
-865 TTAGEAMTGISDAR
+865 
-879 LAALKAVEDLAL
+879 
-891 QSEAAGLEDYDP
+891 
-903 QFFSDLK
+903 FFS
-910 DKINRQY
+910 
-917 DEQEEELQSEFKRI
+917 
-931 NDEIWTSY
+931 
-939 NEQFI
+939 
-944 AASDAAMENSSG
+944 
-956 MDRFFAWVNAGF
+956 
-968 DSEKAEKNLREMAV
+968 EKV
-982 KSTHEAL
+982 
-989 SGVEDALD
+989 
-997 SFTRD
+997 
-1002 LNLDPAQQAGEN
+1002 P
-1014 IPQSVALGIAENGYL
+1014 
-1029 VYDAAKENGNQI
+1029 
-1041 PAGLGDGIGES
+1041 
-1052 SGIATDAIFDLNRDL
+1052 
-1067 DAEVK
+1067 EV
-1072 SYNQIHSPSRLYE
+1072 I
-1085 NHGMNLVLGLKNGIV
+1085 NGIV
-1100 QTENRPINAMKN
+1100 DWFKGLPNKIGEAIGFVIGKLFAWKDNVCKWVSEKVPEIINSVVSWFRDLPNKIKQKLDEFKN
-1112 ISTKLNNVF
+1112 TIMQWKDNAIKWFNEELPKILNNIVDWF
-1121 KDTNTYTNAGKNLV
+1121 KSLPNSLVTAGKNMIYGLW
-1135 TALSNGISQNGNSLT
+1135 NGIMSVGTWLRDKLS
-1150 IGFKN
+1150 GFFGG
-1155 LLNTLISSMETFT
+1155 LW
-1168 NRCRTALNNML
+1168 
-1179 SDFSNTMSSVKITGK
+1179 DSVKGFFSGFSSG
-1194 NTVTYTPAYES
+1194 YTKGYES
-1205 YIPRFASGGFPT
+1205 VPTFASGGFPT

-1273 INETINLDGRAVYR
+1273 INETINLDGRAVYQ

-1293 QAQGYRM
+1293 RAQGYRM

>member
-89 TGLTSIINA
+89 TGLTSTINA

-111 TDLSKFADQMTQVA
+111 TDLSKFAGQMTQVA

-224 KYAERVQSAAGI
+224 EYAERVQSAAGI

-456 DYTLGFDE
+456 DHTLGFDE

-501 DFLGDL
+501 NFLDGL
-507 DTKVK
+507 NEQAN
-512 SLIKSFDRWEPIIK
+512 SLKKTFESILPI
-526 LVGAALAAAIGFKV
+526 VAAIGAGILAWK
-540 ISKMIKGLSGL
+540 ISNK
-551 SDIIGKGGLLGG
+551 
-563 FSKLKVGVM
+563 F
-572 GAVIAFTAAATEA
+572 
-585 YALTLNGMDPLAA
+585 A
-598 GLLSV
+598 GN
-603 VTIAPLAG
+603 
-611 GALYAMIGPIG
+611 
-622 LVIGVLG
+622 LG
-629 SLAGAVTGVMLAQ
+629 SLKRLVGLTAISIGVALELKNINNIFSGEYDNVSLESAVNSMISGAMVGIGATLLGAGAWAIPVAIALMPVVTEVATNWDNIKQVGSLNWEGVQSLFSGDMQSAGDSF
-642 EQMKQ
+642 
-647 EAATAE
+647 A
-653 FFDGVGVPLSNYT
+653 
-666 DRVKALTEAF
+666 
-676 MNSNNQIINWNQEI
+676 
-690 QNNNQSM
+690 QSM
-697 RDTWAEIDVLMTKM
+697 ATQLESDSWGVAIAEAILGEDAIAVAAELFREKGGQ
-711 NLASDTIT
+711 AFSDAWNWGLESVKTTI
-719 SEDIE
+719 SDKWNE
-724 ALKSGFDSL
+724 
-733 YQNIKSNLDLSA
+733 
-745 SIIITT
+745 ITT
-751 LRGGFQTAIDQTN
+751 
-764 GDVDL
+764 
-769 LVGEVLRLKD
+769 
-779 EIGGKASELKTEME
+779 
-793 GYMDEMSQLDPG
+793 
-805 TDRYIELRDALNEA
+805 
-819 AMKYGDLTTEVDL
+819 
-832 SQVAWDEAKKNFDVN
+832 
-847 KIDFSSVDDVNQN
+847 
-860 LEELG
+860 
-865 TTAGEAMTGISDAR
+865 
-879 LAALKAVEDLAL
+879 
-891 QSEAAGLEDYDP
+891 
-903 QFFSDLK
+903 FFS
-910 DKINRQY
+910 
-917 DEQEEELQSEFKRI
+917 
-931 NDEIWTSY
+931 
-939 NEQFI
+939 
-944 AASDAAMENSSG
+944 
-956 MDRFFAWVNAGF
+956 
-968 DSEKAEKNLREMAV
+968 EKV
-982 KSTHEAL
+982 
-989 SGVEDALD
+989 
-997 SFTRD
+997 
-1002 LNLDPAQQAGEN
+1002 P
-1014 IPQSVALGIAENGYL
+1014 
-1029 VYDAAKENGNQI
+1029 
-1041 PAGLGDGIGES
+1041 
-1052 SGIATDAIFDLNRDL
+1052 
-1067 DAEVK
+1067 EV
-1072 SYNQIHSPSRLYE
+1072 I
-1085 NHGMNLVLGLKNGIV
+1085 NGIV
-1100 QTENRPINAMKN
+1100 DWFKGLPNKIGEAIGFVIGKLSAWKDNVCKWVSEKVPEIINSVVSWFRDLPNKIKQKLDEFKN
-1112 ISTKLNNVF
+1112 TIMQWKDNAIKWFNEELPKILNNIVDWF
-1121 KDTNTYTNAGKNLV
+1121 KSLPNSLVTAGKNMIYGLW
-1135 TALSNGISQNGNSLT
+1135 NGIMSVGTWLRDKLS
-1150 IGFKN
+1150 GFFGG
-1155 LLNTLISSMETFT
+1155 LW
-1168 NRCRTALNNML
+1168 
-1179 SDFSNTMSSVKITGK
+1179 DSVKGFFSGFSSG
-1194 NTVTYTPAYES
+1194 YTKGYES
-1205 YIPRFASGGFPT
+1205 VPTFASGGFPT

-1258 AVVSA
+1258 ALVSA

-1293 QAQGYRM
+1293 RAQGYRM

>member
-1 MGGNSLSV
+1 MGGNTLSV

-751 LRGGFQTAIDQTN
+751 LRGGFQTAIDQTS

-832 SQVAWDEAKKNFDVN
+832 SC
-847 KIDFSSVDDVNQN
+847 
-860 LEELG
+860 LLY
-865 TTAGEAMTGISDAR
+865 T
-879 LAALKAVEDLAL
+879 
-891 QSEAAGLEDYDP
+891 
-903 QFFSDLK
+903 
-910 DKINRQY
+910 
-917 DEQEEELQSEFKRI
+917 
-931 NDEIWTSY
+931 
-939 NEQFI
+939 
-944 AASDAAMENSSG
+944 
-956 MDRFFAWVNAGF
+956 
-968 DSEKAEKNLREMAV
+968 
-982 KSTHEAL
+982 
-989 SGVEDALD
+989 
-997 SFTRD
+997 
-1002 LNLDPAQQAGEN
+1002 
-1014 IPQSVALGIAENGYL
+1014 
-1029 VYDAAKENGNQI
+1029 
-1041 PAGLGDGIGES
+1041 
-1052 SGIATDAIFDLNRDL
+1052 
-1067 DAEVK
+1067 
-1072 SYNQIHSPSRLYE
+1072 SPS
-1085 NHGMNLVLGLKNGIV
+1085 
-1100 QTENRPINAMKN
+1100 
-1112 ISTKLNNVF
+1112 
-1121 KDTNTYTNAGKNLV
+1121 
-1135 TALSNGISQNGNSLT
+1135 
-1150 IGFKN
+1150 
-1155 LLNTLISSMETFT
+1155 
-1168 NRCRTALNNML
+1168 
-1179 SDFSNTMSSVKITGK
+1179 
-1194 NTVTYTPAYES
+1194 
-1205 YIPRFASGGFPT
+1205 PRDS
-1217 PGQLFVANEPGN
+1217 
-1229 PEMIGS
+1229 
-1235 IGGRTAVA
+1235 
-1243 NNEQITEAIAAAVYN
+1243 
-1258 AVVSA
+1258 
-1263 QAQQADRPIQ
+1263 
-1273 INETINLDGRAVYR
+1273 
-1287 NQRQVE
+1287 
-1293 QAQGYRM
+1293 
-1300 TTSTIPV
+1300 

>member
-1 MGGNSLSV
+1 MGGNTLSV

-224 KYAERVQSAAGI
+224 EYAERVQSAAGI

-501 DFLGDL
+501 NFLEGL
-507 DTKVK
+507 NEQAN
-512 SLIKSFDRWEPIIK
+512 SLKKTFESILPI
-526 LVGAALAAAIGFKV
+526 VAAIGAGILAWK
-540 ISKMIKGLSGL
+540 ISNTFSG
-551 SDIIGKGGLLGG
+551 
-563 FSKLKVGVM
+563 
-572 GAVIAFTAAATEA
+572 
-585 YALTLNGMDPLAA
+585 N
-598 GLLSV
+598 
-603 VTIAPLAG
+603 
-611 GALYAMIGPIG
+611 
-622 LVIGVLG
+622 LG
-629 SLAGAVTGVMLAQ
+629 SLKRLAGLTAISIGVALELKNINNIFSGEYDNVSLESAVNSMISGAMVGIGATLLGAGAWAIPVAIALMPVVTEVATNWDNIKQVGSLNWEGVQSLFSGDMQSAGDSF
-642 EQMKQ
+642 
-647 EAATAE
+647 A
-653 FFDGVGVPLSNYT
+653 
-666 DRVKALTEAF
+666 
-676 MNSNNQIINWNQEI
+676 
-690 QNNNQSM
+690 QSM
-697 RDTWAEIDVLMTKM
+697 ATQLESDSWGVAIAEAILGEDAIAVAAELFREKGGQ
-711 NLASDTIT
+711 AFSDAWNWGLESVKTTI
-719 SEDIE
+719 
-724 ALKSGFDSL
+724 
-733 YQNIKSNLDLSA
+733 SNKWNE
-745 SIIITT
+745 ITT
-751 LRGGFQTAIDQTN
+751 
-764 GDVDL
+764 
-769 LVGEVLRLKD
+769 
-779 EIGGKASELKTEME
+779 
-793 GYMDEMSQLDPG
+793 
-805 TDRYIELRDALNEA
+805 
-819 AMKYGDLTTEVDL
+819 
-832 SQVAWDEAKKNFDVN
+832 
-847 KIDFSSVDDVNQN
+847 
-860 LEELG
+860 
-865 TTAGEAMTGISDAR
+865 
-879 LAALKAVEDLAL
+879 
-891 QSEAAGLEDYDP
+891 
-903 QFFSDLK
+903 FFS
-910 DKINRQY
+910 
-917 DEQEEELQSEFKRI
+917 
-931 NDEIWTSY
+931 
-939 NEQFI
+939 
-944 AASDAAMENSSG
+944 
-956 MDRFFAWVNAGF
+956 
-968 DSEKAEKNLREMAV
+968 EKV
-982 KSTHEAL
+982 
-989 SGVEDALD
+989 
-997 SFTRD
+997 
-1002 LNLDPAQQAGEN
+1002 P
-1014 IPQSVALGIAENGYL
+1014 
-1029 VYDAAKENGNQI
+1029 
-1041 PAGLGDGIGES
+1041 
-1052 SGIATDAIFDLNRDL
+1052 
-1067 DAEVK
+1067 EV
-1072 SYNQIHSPSRLYE
+1072 I
-1085 NHGMNLVLGLKNGIV
+1085 NGIV
-1100 QTENRPINAMKN
+1100 DWFKGLPNKIGEAIGFVIGKLFAWKDNVCKWVSEKVPEIINSVVSWFRDLPNKIKQKLDEFKN
-1112 ISTKLNNVF
+1112 TIMQWKDNAIKWFNEELPKILNNIVDWF
-1121 KDTNTYTNAGKNLV
+1121 KSLPNSLVTAGKNMIYGLW
-1135 TALSNGISQNGNSLT
+1135 NGIMSVGTWLRDKLS
-1150 IGFKN
+1150 GFFGG
-1155 LLNTLISSMETFT
+1155 LW
-1168 NRCRTALNNML
+1168 
-1179 SDFSNTMSSVKITGK
+1179 DSVKGFFSGFSSG
-1194 NTVTYTPAYES
+1194 YTKGYES
-1205 YIPRFASGGFPT
+1205 VPTFASGGFPT

-1273 INETINLDGRAVYR
+1273 INETINLDGRAVYQ

-1293 QAQGYRM
+1293 RAQGYRM

>member
-1 MGGNSLSV
+1 MGGNTLSV

-22 DQAALKVDKLTSALN
+22 DQAALKVDKLTSTLN

-653 FFDGVGVPLSNYT
+653 F
-666 DRVKALTEAF
+666 LTGSAF
-676 MNSNNQIINWNQEI
+676 
-690 QNNNQSM
+690 
-697 RDTWAEIDVLMTKM
+697 
-711 NLASDTIT
+711 
-719 SEDIE
+719 
-724 ALKSGFDSL
+724 
-733 YQNIKSNLDLSA
+733 
-745 SIIITT
+745 
-751 LRGGFQTAIDQTN
+751 
-764 GDVDL
+764 
-769 LVGEVLRLKD
+769 
-779 EIGGKASELKTEME
+779 
-793 GYMDEMSQLDPG
+793 PC
-805 TDRYIELRDALNEA
+805 
-819 AMKYGDLTTEVDL
+819 
-832 SQVAWDEAKKNFDVN
+832 
-847 KIDFSSVDDVNQN
+847 
-860 LEELG
+860 
-865 TTAGEAMTGISDAR
+865 
-879 LAALKAVEDLAL
+879 
-891 QSEAAGLEDYDP
+891 
-903 QFFSDLK
+903 
-910 DKINRQY
+910 
-917 DEQEEELQSEFKRI
+917 
-931 NDEIWTSY
+931 
-939 NEQFI
+939 
-944 AASDAAMENSSG
+944 
-956 MDRFFAWVNAGF
+956 
-968 DSEKAEKNLREMAV
+968 
-982 KSTHEAL
+982 
-989 SGVEDALD
+989 
-997 SFTRD
+997 
-1002 LNLDPAQQAGEN
+1002 
-1014 IPQSVALGIAENGYL
+1014 
-1029 VYDAAKENGNQI
+1029 
-1041 PAGLGDGIGES
+1041 
-1052 SGIATDAIFDLNRDL
+1052 
-1067 DAEVK
+1067 
-1072 SYNQIHSPSRLYE
+1072 
-1085 NHGMNLVLGLKNGIV
+1085 
-1100 QTENRPINAMKN
+1100 
-1112 ISTKLNNVF
+1112 
-1121 KDTNTYTNAGKNLV
+1121 
-1135 TALSNGISQNGNSLT
+1135 LT
-1150 IGFKN
+1150 I
-1155 LLNTLISSMETFT
+1155 
-1168 NRCRTALNNML
+1168 
-1179 SDFSNTMSSVKITGK
+1179 
-1194 NTVTYTPAYES
+1194 
-1205 YIPRFASGGFPT
+1205 
-1217 PGQLFVANEPGN
+1217 
-1229 PEMIGS
+1229 
-1235 IGGRTAVA
+1235 
-1243 NNEQITEAIAAAVYN
+1243 QIV
-1258 AVVSA
+1258 
-1263 QAQQADRPIQ
+1263 
-1273 INETINLDGRAVYR
+1273 
-1287 NQRQVE
+1287 
-1293 QAQGYRM
+1293 
-1300 TTSTIPV
+1300 

>member
-477 GIGGSG
+477 GVGGSG

-733 YQNIKSNLDLSA
+733 YQNIKSNLDL
-745 SIIITT
+745 
-751 LRGGFQTAIDQTN
+751 
-764 GDVDL
+764 
-769 LVGEVLRLKD
+769 
-779 EIGGKASELKTEME
+779 
-793 GYMDEMSQLDPG
+793 
-805 TDRYIELRDALNEA
+805 
-819 AMKYGDLTTEVDL
+819 
-832 SQVAWDEAKKNFDVN
+832 
-847 KIDFSSVDDVNQN
+847 
-860 LEELG
+860 
-865 TTAGEAMTGISDAR
+865 
-879 LAALKAVEDLAL
+879 
-891 QSEAAGLEDYDP
+891 
-903 QFFSDLK
+903 
-910 DKINRQY
+910 
-917 DEQEEELQSEFKRI
+917 
-931 NDEIWTSY
+931 
-939 NEQFI
+939 
-944 AASDAAMENSSG
+944 
-956 MDRFFAWVNAGF
+956 
-968 DSEKAEKNLREMAV
+968 
-982 KSTHEAL
+982 
-989 SGVEDALD
+989 
-997 SFTRD
+997 
-1002 LNLDPAQQAGEN
+1002 
-1014 IPQSVALGIAENGYL
+1014 
-1029 VYDAAKENGNQI
+1029 
-1041 PAGLGDGIGES
+1041 
-1052 SGIATDAIFDLNRDL
+1052 
-1067 DAEVK
+1067 
-1072 SYNQIHSPSRLYE
+1072 
-1085 NHGMNLVLGLKNGIV
+1085 
-1100 QTENRPINAMKN
+1100 
-1112 ISTKLNNVF
+1112 
-1121 KDTNTYTNAGKNLV
+1121 
-1135 TALSNGISQNGNSLT
+1135 T
-1150 IGFKN
+1150 I
-1155 LLNTLISSMETFT
+1155 
-1168 NRCRTALNNML
+1168 
-1179 SDFSNTMSSVKITGK
+1179 
-1194 NTVTYTPAYES
+1194 
-1205 YIPRFASGGFPT
+1205 
-1217 PGQLFVANEPGN
+1217 
-1229 PEMIGS
+1229 
-1235 IGGRTAVA
+1235 
-1243 NNEQITEAIAAAVYN
+1243 
-1258 AVVSA
+1258 
-1263 QAQQADRPIQ
+1263 
-1273 INETINLDGRAVYR
+1273 
-1287 NQRQVE
+1287 
-1293 QAQGYRM
+1293 
-1300 TTSTIPV
+1300 

>member
-1 MGGNSLSV
+1 MGGNTLSV

-224 KYAERVQSAAGI
+224 EYAERVQSAAGI

-501 DFLGDL
+501 NFLDGL
-507 DTKVK
+507 NEQAN
-512 SLIKSFDRWEPIIK
+512 SLKKTFESILPI
-526 LVGAALAAAIGFKV
+526 VAAIGAGILAWK
-540 ISKMIKGLSGL
+540 ISNTFSG
-551 SDIIGKGGLLGG
+551 
-563 FSKLKVGVM
+563 
-572 GAVIAFTAAATEA
+572 
-585 YALTLNGMDPLAA
+585 N
-598 GLLSV
+598 
-603 VTIAPLAG
+603 
-611 GALYAMIGPIG
+611 
-622 LVIGVLG
+622 LG
-629 SLAGAVTGVMLAQ
+629 SLKRLAGLTAISIGVALELKNINNIFSGEYDNVSLESAVNSMISGAMVGIGATLLGAGAWAIPVAIALMPVVTEVATNWDNIKQVGSLNWEGVQSLFSGDMQSAGDSF
-642 EQMKQ
+642 
-647 EAATAE
+647 A
-653 FFDGVGVPLSNYT
+653 
-666 DRVKALTEAF
+666 
-676 MNSNNQIINWNQEI
+676 
-690 QNNNQSM
+690 QSM
-697 RDTWAEIDVLMTKM
+697 ATQLESDSWGVAIAEAILGEDAIAVAAELFREKGGQ
-711 NLASDTIT
+711 AFSDAWNWGLESVKTTI
-719 SEDIE
+719 
-724 ALKSGFDSL
+724 
-733 YQNIKSNLDLSA
+733 SNKWNE
-745 SIIITT
+745 ITT
-751 LRGGFQTAIDQTN
+751 
-764 GDVDL
+764 
-769 LVGEVLRLKD
+769 
-779 EIGGKASELKTEME
+779 
-793 GYMDEMSQLDPG
+793 
-805 TDRYIELRDALNEA
+805 
-819 AMKYGDLTTEVDL
+819 
-832 SQVAWDEAKKNFDVN
+832 
-847 KIDFSSVDDVNQN
+847 
-860 LEELG
+860 
-865 TTAGEAMTGISDAR
+865 
-879 LAALKAVEDLAL
+879 
-891 QSEAAGLEDYDP
+891 
-903 QFFSDLK
+903 FFS
-910 DKINRQY
+910 
-917 DEQEEELQSEFKRI
+917 
-931 NDEIWTSY
+931 
-939 NEQFI
+939 
-944 AASDAAMENSSG
+944 
-956 MDRFFAWVNAGF
+956 
-968 DSEKAEKNLREMAV
+968 EKV
-982 KSTHEAL
+982 
-989 SGVEDALD
+989 
-997 SFTRD
+997 
-1002 LNLDPAQQAGEN
+1002 P
-1014 IPQSVALGIAENGYL
+1014 
-1029 VYDAAKENGNQI
+1029 
-1041 PAGLGDGIGES
+1041 
-1052 SGIATDAIFDLNRDL
+1052 
-1067 DAEVK
+1067 EV
-1072 SYNQIHSPSRLYE
+1072 I
-1085 NHGMNLVLGLKNGIV
+1085 NGIV
-1100 QTENRPINAMKN
+1100 DWFKGLPNKIGEAIGFVIGKLFAWKDNVCKWVSEKVPEIINSVVSWFRDLPNKIKQKLDEFKN
-1112 ISTKLNNVF
+1112 TIMQWKDNAIKWFNEELPKILNNIVDWF
-1121 KDTNTYTNAGKNLV
+1121 KSLPNSLVTAGKNMIYGLW
-1135 TALSNGISQNGNSLT
+1135 NGIMSVGTWLRDKLS
-1150 IGFKN
+1150 GFFGG
-1155 LLNTLISSMETFT
+1155 LW
-1168 NRCRTALNNML
+1168 
-1179 SDFSNTMSSVKITGK
+1179 DSVKGFFSGFSSG
-1194 NTVTYTPAYES
+1194 YTKGYES
-1205 YIPRFASGGFPT
+1205 VPTFASGGFPT

-1258 AVVSA
+1258 AMVSA

>member
-1 MGGNSLSV
+1 MGGNTLSV

-751 LRGGFQTAIDQTN
+751 LRGGFQTAIDQTS

-903 QFFSDLK
+903 QFF
-910 DKINRQY
+910 
-917 DEQEEELQSEFKRI
+917 
-931 NDEIWTSY
+931 
-939 NEQFI
+939 
-944 AASDAAMENSSG
+944 
-956 MDRFFAWVNAGF
+956 
-968 DSEKAEKNLREMAV
+968 
-982 KSTHEAL
+982 
-989 SGVEDALD
+989 
-997 SFTRD
+997 
-1002 LNLDPAQQAGEN
+1002 
-1014 IPQSVALGIAENGYL
+1014 
-1029 VYDAAKENGNQI
+1029 
-1041 PAGLGDGIGES
+1041 
-1052 SGIATDAIFDLNRDL
+1052 
-1067 DAEVK
+1067 
-1072 SYNQIHSPSRLYE
+1072 
-1085 NHGMNLVLGLKNGIV
+1085 
-1100 QTENRPINAMKN
+1100 
-1112 ISTKLNNVF
+1112 
-1121 KDTNTYTNAGKNLV
+1121 
-1135 TALSNGISQNGNSLT
+1135 
-1150 IGFKN
+1150 
-1155 LLNTLISSMETFT
+1155 
-1168 NRCRTALNNML
+1168 
-1179 SDFSNTMSSVKITGK
+1179 
-1194 NTVTYTPAYES
+1194 
-1205 YIPRFASGGFPT
+1205 
-1217 PGQLFVANEPGN
+1217 
-1229 PEMIGS
+1229 
-1235 IGGRTAVA
+1235 
-1243 NNEQITEAIAAAVYN
+1243 
-1258 AVVSA
+1258 
-1263 QAQQADRPIQ
+1263 
-1273 INETINLDGRAVYR
+1273 
-1287 NQRQVE
+1287 
-1293 QAQGYRM
+1293 
-1300 TTSTIPV
+1300 

>member
-1 MGGNSLSV
+1 MGGNTLSV

-224 KYAERVQSAAGI
+224 EYAERVQSAAGI

-501 DFLGDL
+501 NFLDGL
-507 DTKVK
+507 NEQAN
-512 SLIKSFDRWEPIIK
+512 SLKKTFESILPI
-526 LVGAALAAAIGFKV
+526 VAAIGAGILAWK
-540 ISKMIKGLSGL
+540 ISNTFSG
-551 SDIIGKGGLLGG
+551 
-563 FSKLKVGVM
+563 
-572 GAVIAFTAAATEA
+572 
-585 YALTLNGMDPLAA
+585 N
-598 GLLSV
+598 
-603 VTIAPLAG
+603 
-611 GALYAMIGPIG
+611 
-622 LVIGVLG
+622 LG
-629 SLAGAVTGVMLAQ
+629 SLKRLAGLTAISIGVALELKNINNIFSGEYDNVSLESAVNSMISGAMVGIGATLLGAGAWAIPVAIALMPVVTEVATNWDNIKQVGSLNWEGVQSLFSGDMQSAGDSF
-642 EQMKQ
+642 
-647 EAATAE
+647 A
-653 FFDGVGVPLSNYT
+653 
-666 DRVKALTEAF
+666 
-676 MNSNNQIINWNQEI
+676 
-690 QNNNQSM
+690 QSM
-697 RDTWAEIDVLMTKM
+697 ATQLESDSWGVAIAEAILGEDAIAVAAELFREKGGQ
-711 NLASDTIT
+711 AFSDAWNWGLESVKTTI
-719 SEDIE
+719 
-724 ALKSGFDSL
+724 
-733 YQNIKSNLDLSA
+733 SNKWNE
-745 SIIITT
+745 ITT
-751 LRGGFQTAIDQTN
+751 
-764 GDVDL
+764 
-769 LVGEVLRLKD
+769 
-779 EIGGKASELKTEME
+779 
-793 GYMDEMSQLDPG
+793 
-805 TDRYIELRDALNEA
+805 
-819 AMKYGDLTTEVDL
+819 
-832 SQVAWDEAKKNFDVN
+832 
-847 KIDFSSVDDVNQN
+847 
-860 LEELG
+860 
-865 TTAGEAMTGISDAR
+865 
-879 LAALKAVEDLAL
+879 
-891 QSEAAGLEDYDP
+891 
-903 QFFSDLK
+903 FFS
-910 DKINRQY
+910 
-917 DEQEEELQSEFKRI
+917 
-931 NDEIWTSY
+931 
-939 NEQFI
+939 
-944 AASDAAMENSSG
+944 
-956 MDRFFAWVNAGF
+956 
-968 DSEKAEKNLREMAV
+968 EKV
-982 KSTHEAL
+982 
-989 SGVEDALD
+989 
-997 SFTRD
+997 
-1002 LNLDPAQQAGEN
+1002 P
-1014 IPQSVALGIAENGYL
+1014 
-1029 VYDAAKENGNQI
+1029 
-1041 PAGLGDGIGES
+1041 
-1052 SGIATDAIFDLNRDL
+1052 
-1067 DAEVK
+1067 EV
-1072 SYNQIHSPSRLYE
+1072 I
-1085 NHGMNLVLGLKNGIV
+1085 NGIV
-1100 QTENRPINAMKN
+1100 DWFKGLPNKIGEAIGFVIGKLFAWKDNVCKWVSEKVPEIINSVVSWFRDLPNKIKQKLDEFKN
-1112 ISTKLNNVF
+1112 TIMQWKDNAIKWFNEELPKILNNIVDWF
-1121 KDTNTYTNAGKNLV
+1121 KSLPNSLVTAGKNMIYGLW
-1135 TALSNGISQNGNSLT
+1135 NGIMSVGTWLRDKLS
-1150 IGFKN
+1150 GFFGG
-1155 LLNTLISSMETFT
+1155 LW
-1168 NRCRTALNNML
+1168 
-1179 SDFSNTMSSVKITGK
+1179 DSVKGFFSGFSSG
-1194 NTVTYTPAYES
+1194 YTKGYES
-1205 YIPRFASGGFPT
+1205 VPTFASGGFPT

>member
-1 MGGNSLSV
+1 MGGNTLSV

-733 YQNIKSNLDLSA
+733 YQNIKSN
-745 SIIITT
+745 
-751 LRGGFQTAIDQTN
+751 
-764 GDVDL
+764 
-769 LVGEVLRLKD
+769 
-779 EIGGKASELKTEME
+779 
-793 GYMDEMSQLDPG
+793 
-805 TDRYIELRDALNEA
+805 
-819 AMKYGDLTTEVDL
+819 
-832 SQVAWDEAKKNFDVN
+832 
-847 KIDFSSVDDVNQN
+847 
-860 LEELG
+860 
-865 TTAGEAMTGISDAR
+865 
-879 LAALKAVEDLAL
+879 
-891 QSEAAGLEDYDP
+891 
-903 QFFSDLK
+903 
-910 DKINRQY
+910 
-917 DEQEEELQSEFKRI
+917 
-931 NDEIWTSY
+931 
-939 NEQFI
+939 
-944 AASDAAMENSSG
+944 
-956 MDRFFAWVNAGF
+956 
-968 DSEKAEKNLREMAV
+968 
-982 KSTHEAL
+982 
-989 SGVEDALD
+989 
-997 SFTRD
+997 
-1002 LNLDPAQQAGEN
+1002 
-1014 IPQSVALGIAENGYL
+1014 
-1029 VYDAAKENGNQI
+1029 
-1041 PAGLGDGIGES
+1041 
-1052 SGIATDAIFDLNRDL
+1052 
-1067 DAEVK
+1067 
-1072 SYNQIHSPSRLYE
+1072 
-1085 NHGMNLVLGLKNGIV
+1085 
-1100 QTENRPINAMKN
+1100 
-1112 ISTKLNNVF
+1112 
-1121 KDTNTYTNAGKNLV
+1121 
-1135 TALSNGISQNGNSLT
+1135 SNLT
-1150 IGFKN
+1150 I
-1155 LLNTLISSMETFT
+1155 
-1168 NRCRTALNNML
+1168 
-1179 SDFSNTMSSVKITGK
+1179 
-1194 NTVTYTPAYES
+1194 
-1205 YIPRFASGGFPT
+1205 
-1217 PGQLFVANEPGN
+1217 
-1229 PEMIGS
+1229 
-1235 IGGRTAVA
+1235 
-1243 NNEQITEAIAAAVYN
+1243 
-1258 AVVSA
+1258 
-1263 QAQQADRPIQ
+1263 
-1273 INETINLDGRAVYR
+1273 
-1287 NQRQVE
+1287 
-1293 QAQGYRM
+1293 
-1300 TTSTIPV
+1300 

>member
-1 MGGNSLSV
+1 MGGNTLSV

-733 YQNIKSNLDLSA
+733 YQNIKSNLDLSIQS
-745 SIIITT
+745 SINPVFSRHIT
-751 LRGGFQTAIDQTN
+751 
-764 GDVDL
+764 
-769 LVGEVLRLKD
+769 
-779 EIGGKASELKTEME
+779 
-793 GYMDEMSQLDPG
+793 Y
-805 TDRYIELRDALNEA
+805 
-819 AMKYGDLTTEVDL
+819 
-832 SQVAWDEAKKNFDVN
+832 
-847 KIDFSSVDDVNQN
+847 
-860 LEELG
+860 
-865 TTAGEAMTGISDAR
+865 
-879 LAALKAVEDLAL
+879 
-891 QSEAAGLEDYDP
+891 
-903 QFFSDLK
+903 
-910 DKINRQY
+910 
-917 DEQEEELQSEFKRI
+917 
-931 NDEIWTSY
+931 
-939 NEQFI
+939 
-944 AASDAAMENSSG
+944 
-956 MDRFFAWVNAGF
+956 
-968 DSEKAEKNLREMAV
+968 
-982 KSTHEAL
+982 
-989 SGVEDALD
+989 
-997 SFTRD
+997 
-1002 LNLDPAQQAGEN
+1002 
-1014 IPQSVALGIAENGYL
+1014 
-1029 VYDAAKENGNQI
+1029 
-1041 PAGLGDGIGES
+1041 
-1052 SGIATDAIFDLNRDL
+1052 
-1067 DAEVK
+1067 
-1072 SYNQIHSPSRLYE
+1072 
-1085 NHGMNLVLGLKNGIV
+1085 
-1100 QTENRPINAMKN
+1100 
-1112 ISTKLNNVF
+1112 
-1121 KDTNTYTNAGKNLV
+1121 
-1135 TALSNGISQNGNSLT
+1135 
-1150 IGFKN
+1150 
-1155 LLNTLISSMETFT
+1155 
-1168 NRCRTALNNML
+1168 
-1179 SDFSNTMSSVKITGK
+1179 
-1194 NTVTYTPAYES
+1194 
-1205 YIPRFASGGFPT
+1205 
-1217 PGQLFVANEPGN
+1217 
-1229 PEMIGS
+1229 
-1235 IGGRTAVA
+1235 
-1243 NNEQITEAIAAAVYN
+1243 
-1258 AVVSA
+1258 
-1263 QAQQADRPIQ
+1263 
-1273 INETINLDGRAVYR
+1273 
-1287 NQRQVE
+1287 
-1293 QAQGYRM
+1293 
-1300 TTSTIPV
+1300 

>member
-1 MGGNSLSV
+1 MGGNTLSV

-733 YQNIKSNLDLSA
+733 YQNIKSN
-745 SIIITT
+745 
-751 LRGGFQTAIDQTN
+751 
-764 GDVDL
+764 
-769 LVGEVLRLKD
+769 
-779 EIGGKASELKTEME
+779 
-793 GYMDEMSQLDPG
+793 
-805 TDRYIELRDALNEA
+805 
-819 AMKYGDLTTEVDL
+819 
-832 SQVAWDEAKKNFDVN
+832 
-847 KIDFSSVDDVNQN
+847 
-860 LEELG
+860 
-865 TTAGEAMTGISDAR
+865 SD
-879 LAALKAVEDLAL
+879 
-891 QSEAAGLEDYDP
+891 
-903 QFFSDLK
+903 
-910 DKINRQY
+910 
-917 DEQEEELQSEFKRI
+917 
-931 NDEIWTSY
+931 
-939 NEQFI
+939 
-944 AASDAAMENSSG
+944 
-956 MDRFFAWVNAGF
+956 
-968 DSEKAEKNLREMAV
+968 
-982 KSTHEAL
+982 
-989 SGVEDALD
+989 
-997 SFTRD
+997 
-1002 LNLDPAQQAGEN
+1002 
-1014 IPQSVALGIAENGYL
+1014 
-1029 VYDAAKENGNQI
+1029 
-1041 PAGLGDGIGES
+1041 
-1052 SGIATDAIFDLNRDL
+1052 
-1067 DAEVK
+1067 
-1072 SYNQIHSPSRLYE
+1072 
-1085 NHGMNLVLGLKNGIV
+1085 
-1100 QTENRPINAMKN
+1100 
-1112 ISTKLNNVF
+1112 
-1121 KDTNTYTNAGKNLV
+1121 
-1135 TALSNGISQNGNSLT
+1135 
-1150 IGFKN
+1150 
-1155 LLNTLISSMETFT
+1155 
-1168 NRCRTALNNML
+1168 
-1179 SDFSNTMSSVKITGK
+1179 
-1194 NTVTYTPAYES
+1194 
-1205 YIPRFASGGFPT
+1205 
-1217 PGQLFVANEPGN
+1217 
-1229 PEMIGS
+1229 
-1235 IGGRTAVA
+1235 
-1243 NNEQITEAIAAAVYN
+1243 
-1258 AVVSA
+1258 
-1263 QAQQADRPIQ
+1263 
-1273 INETINLDGRAVYR
+1273 
-1287 NQRQVE
+1287 
-1293 QAQGYRM
+1293 
-1300 TTSTIPV
+1300 

>member
-1 MGGNSLSV
+1 MVGITLQFDTVTGTAPIDFTITAYENGTLKNTWSVTGNTDVIYQGELGIEDADRIRIEFIKARPYNRIRVNSMPVSYTHLGTGKAKNHRLSEPIHQKMGGNTLSV

-89 TGLTSIINA
+89 TGLTSTINA

-111 TDLSKFADQMTQVA
+111 TDLSKFAGQMTQVA

-162 NKTTGNSFG
+162 NKTTGKSFG
-171 FLGTG
+171 FFGTG
-176 ISGVIAKIGV
+176 ISSAIAQLGI
-186 YGYTIKRTIGSW
+186 YGYALKRSVGSW

-224 KYAERVQSAAGI
+224 EYAERVQSAAGI

-280 NIGIED
+280 NISIED

-311 TTLQQYAYKYGIDQS
+311 ATLQQYAYKYGIDQS

-405 RAIAAFFNVELP
+405 RAIAAFFNVELA

-751 LRGGFQTAIDQTN
+751 LRGGFQTAIDQTS

-793 GYMDEMSQLDPG
+793 GYMDEMSQLDPCLLY
-805 TDRYIELRDALNEA
+805 TSCHAFLHFLSTSCRVCILYRISLVQLDYT
-819 AMKYGDLTTEVDL
+819 KYNYYC
-832 SQVAWDEAKKNFDVN
+832 QV
-847 KIDFSSVDDVNQN
+847 FS
-860 LEELG
+860 
-865 TTAGEAMTGISDAR
+865 
-879 LAALKAVEDLAL
+879 
-891 QSEAAGLEDYDP
+891 
-903 QFFSDLK
+903 
-910 DKINRQY
+910 
-917 DEQEEELQSEFKRI
+917 
-931 NDEIWTSY
+931 
-939 NEQFI
+939 
-944 AASDAAMENSSG
+944 
-956 MDRFFAWVNAGF
+956 
-968 DSEKAEKNLREMAV
+968 
-982 KSTHEAL
+982 
-989 SGVEDALD
+989 
-997 SFTRD
+997 
-1002 LNLDPAQQAGEN
+1002 
-1014 IPQSVALGIAENGYL
+1014 
-1029 VYDAAKENGNQI
+1029 
-1041 PAGLGDGIGES
+1041 
-1052 SGIATDAIFDLNRDL
+1052 
-1067 DAEVK
+1067 
-1072 SYNQIHSPSRLYE
+1072 
-1085 NHGMNLVLGLKNGIV
+1085 
-1100 QTENRPINAMKN
+1100 
-1112 ISTKLNNVF
+1112 
-1121 KDTNTYTNAGKNLV
+1121 
-1135 TALSNGISQNGNSLT
+1135 
-1150 IGFKN
+1150 
-1155 LLNTLISSMETFT
+1155 
-1168 NRCRTALNNML
+1168 
-1179 SDFSNTMSSVKITGK
+1179 
-1194 NTVTYTPAYES
+1194 
-1205 YIPRFASGGFPT
+1205 
-1217 PGQLFVANEPGN
+1217 
-1229 PEMIGS
+1229 
-1235 IGGRTAVA
+1235 
-1243 NNEQITEAIAAAVYN
+1243 
-1258 AVVSA
+1258 
-1263 QAQQADRPIQ
+1263 
-1273 INETINLDGRAVYR
+1273 
-1287 NQRQVE
+1287 
-1293 QAQGYRM
+1293 
-1300 TTSTIPV
+1300 

>member
-501 DFLGDL
+501 NFLDGL
-507 DTKVK
+507 NEQAN
-512 SLIKSFDRWEPIIK
+512 SLKKTFESILPI
-526 LVGAALAAAIGFKV
+526 VAAIGAGILAWK
-540 ISKMIKGLSGL
+540 ISNTFSG
-551 SDIIGKGGLLGG
+551 
-563 FSKLKVGVM
+563 
-572 GAVIAFTAAATEA
+572 
-585 YALTLNGMDPLAA
+585 N
-598 GLLSV
+598 
-603 VTIAPLAG
+603 
-611 GALYAMIGPIG
+611 
-622 LVIGVLG
+622 LG
-629 SLAGAVTGVMLAQ
+629 SLKRLAGLTAISIGVALELKNINNIFSGEYDNVSLESAVNSMISGAMVGIGATLLGAGAWAIPVAIALMPVVTEVATNWDNIKQVGSLNWEGVQSLFSGDMQSAGDSF
-642 EQMKQ
+642 
-647 EAATAE
+647 A
-653 FFDGVGVPLSNYT
+653 
-666 DRVKALTEAF
+666 
-676 MNSNNQIINWNQEI
+676 
-690 QNNNQSM
+690 QSM
-697 RDTWAEIDVLMTKM
+697 ATQLESDSWGVAIAEAILG
-711 NLASDTIT
+711 
-719 SEDIE
+719 EDAVAAAAE
-724 ALKSGFDSL
+724 LFRK
-733 YQNIKSNLDLSA
+733 K
-745 SIIITT
+745 
-751 LRGGFQTAIDQTN
+751 GGQAF
-764 GDVDL
+764 
-769 LVGEVLRLKD
+769 
-779 EIGGKASELKTEME
+779 
-793 GYMDEMSQLDPG
+793 
-805 TDRYIELRDALNEA
+805 
-819 AMKYGDLTTEVDL
+819 
-832 SQVAWDEAKKNFDVN
+832 
-847 KIDFSSVDDVNQN
+847 
-860 LEELG
+860 
-865 TTAGEAMTGISDAR
+865 SDAWNW
-879 LAALKAVEDLAL
+879 
-891 QSEAAGLEDYDP
+891 GLESVKTTISNKWNEITA
-903 QFFSDLK
+903 FFS
-910 DKINRQY
+910 
-917 DEQEEELQSEFKRI
+917 
-931 NDEIWTSY
+931 
-939 NEQFI
+939 
-944 AASDAAMENSSG
+944 
-956 MDRFFAWVNAGF
+956 
-968 DSEKAEKNLREMAV
+968 EKV
-982 KSTHEAL
+982 
-989 SGVEDALD
+989 
-997 SFTRD
+997 
-1002 LNLDPAQQAGEN
+1002 P
-1014 IPQSVALGIAENGYL
+1014 
-1029 VYDAAKENGNQI
+1029 
-1041 PAGLGDGIGES
+1041 
-1052 SGIATDAIFDLNRDL
+1052 
-1067 DAEVK
+1067 EV
-1072 SYNQIHSPSRLYE
+1072 I
-1085 NHGMNLVLGLKNGIV
+1085 NGIV
-1100 QTENRPINAMKN
+1100 DWFKGLPNKIGEAIGFVIGKLSAWKDNVCKWVSEKVPEIINSVVGWFRDLPNKIKQKLDEFRNTIIQWKN
-1112 ISTKLNNVF
+1112 NAIKWFNEELPKILNNIVDWF
-1121 KDTNTYTNAGKNLV
+1121 KGLPDSLVTAGKNMIYGLW
-1135 TALSNGISQNGNSLT
+1135 NGIMSVGTWLRDKLS
-1150 IGFKN
+1150 GFFGG
-1155 LLNTLISSMETFT
+1155 LW
-1168 NRCRTALNNML
+1168 
-1179 SDFSNTMSSVKITGK
+1179 DSVKGFFSGFSSG
-1194 NTVTYTPAYES
+1194 YTKGYES
-1205 YIPRFASGGFPT
+1205 VPTFASGGFPT

-1229 PEMIGS
+1229 PEMVGS

-1243 NNEQITEAIAAAVYN
+1243 NNEQITEAIAAVVYN
-1258 AVVSA
+1258 AMVSA

>member
-89 TGLTSIINA
+89 TGLTSTINA

-111 TDLSKFADQMTQVA
+111 TDLSKFAGQMTQVA

-155 NTGLAAS
+155 NTGLAVS
-162 NKTTGNSFG
+162 NKTTGKSFG
-171 FLGTG
+171 FFGTG
-176 ISGVIAKIGV
+176 ISSAIAQLGI
-186 YGYTIKRTIGSW
+186 YGYALKRSVGSW

-210 LFTVAMGKFADESM
+210 LFTVAMGQFADESM
-224 KYAERVQSAAGI
+224 EYAERVQSVAGI

-280 NIGIED
+280 NISIED

-311 TTLQQYAYKYGIDQS
+311 ATLQQYAYKYGIDQS

-336 QLRYVALMDQSKSA
+336 QLRYVALIDQSKSA

-501 DFLGDL
+501 NFLDGL
-507 DTKVK
+507 NEQAN
-512 SLIKSFDRWEPIIK
+512 SLKKTFESILPI
-526 LVGAALAAAIGFKV
+526 VAAIGAGILAWK
-540 ISKMIKGLSGL
+540 ISNTFSG
-551 SDIIGKGGLLGG
+551 
-563 FSKLKVGVM
+563 
-572 GAVIAFTAAATEA
+572 
-585 YALTLNGMDPLAA
+585 N
-598 GLLSV
+598 
-603 VTIAPLAG
+603 
-611 GALYAMIGPIG
+611 
-622 LVIGVLG
+622 LG
-629 SLAGAVTGVMLAQ
+629 SLKRLAGLTAISIGVALELKNINNIFSGEYDNVSLESAVNSMISGAMVGIGATLLGAGAWAIPVAIALMPVVTEVATNWDNIKQVGSLNWEGVQSLFSGDMQSAGDSF
-642 EQMKQ
+642 
-647 EAATAE
+647 A
-653 FFDGVGVPLSNYT
+653 
-666 DRVKALTEAF
+666 
-676 MNSNNQIINWNQEI
+676 
-690 QNNNQSM
+690 QSM
-697 RDTWAEIDVLMTKM
+697 ATQLESDSWGVAIAEAILG
-711 NLASDTIT
+711 
-719 SEDIE
+719 EDAVAAAAE
-724 ALKSGFDSL
+724 LFRK
-733 YQNIKSNLDLSA
+733 K
-745 SIIITT
+745 
-751 LRGGFQTAIDQTN
+751 GGQAF
-764 GDVDL
+764 
-769 LVGEVLRLKD
+769 
-779 EIGGKASELKTEME
+779 
-793 GYMDEMSQLDPG
+793 
-805 TDRYIELRDALNEA
+805 
-819 AMKYGDLTTEVDL
+819 
-832 SQVAWDEAKKNFDVN
+832 
-847 KIDFSSVDDVNQN
+847 
-860 LEELG
+860 
-865 TTAGEAMTGISDAR
+865 SDAWNW
-879 LAALKAVEDLAL
+879 
-891 QSEAAGLEDYDP
+891 GLESVKTTISNKWNEITA
-903 QFFSDLK
+903 FFS
-910 DKINRQY
+910 
-917 DEQEEELQSEFKRI
+917 
-931 NDEIWTSY
+931 
-939 NEQFI
+939 
-944 AASDAAMENSSG
+944 
-956 MDRFFAWVNAGF
+956 
-968 DSEKAEKNLREMAV
+968 EKV
-982 KSTHEAL
+982 
-989 SGVEDALD
+989 
-997 SFTRD
+997 
-1002 LNLDPAQQAGEN
+1002 P
-1014 IPQSVALGIAENGYL
+1014 
-1029 VYDAAKENGNQI
+1029 
-1041 PAGLGDGIGES
+1041 
-1052 SGIATDAIFDLNRDL
+1052 
-1067 DAEVK
+1067 EV
-1072 SYNQIHSPSRLYE
+1072 I
-1085 NHGMNLVLGLKNGIV
+1085 NGIV
-1100 QTENRPINAMKN
+1100 DWFKGLPNKIGEAIGFVIGKLSAWKDNVCKWVSEKVPEIINSVVGWFRDLPNKIKQKLDEFRNTIIQWKN
-1112 ISTKLNNVF
+1112 NAIKWFNEELPKILNNIVDWF
-1121 KDTNTYTNAGKNLV
+1121 KGLPDSLVTAGKNMIYGLW
-1135 TALSNGISQNGNSLT
+1135 NGIMSVGTWLRDKLS
-1150 IGFKN
+1150 GFFGG
-1155 LLNTLISSMETFT
+1155 LW
-1168 NRCRTALNNML
+1168 
-1179 SDFSNTMSSVKITGK
+1179 DSVKGFFSGFSSG
-1194 NTVTYTPAYES
+1194 YTKGYES
-1205 YIPRFASGGFPT
+1205 VPTFASGGFPT

-1229 PEMIGS
+1229 PEMVGS

-1273 INETINLDGRAVYR
+1273 VNETINLDGRAVYR

>member
-1 MGGNSLSV
+1 M
-9 ELDTLELK
+9 
-17 VQSNA
+17 
-22 DQAALKVDKLTSALN
+22 
-37 NLKGI
+37 
-42 TKGGVGLTTV
+42 
-52 ANQLSKLNGAL
+52 
-63 SGLNINSKKIT
+63 
-74 ELKSALSGLSDVQKS
+74 
-89 TGLTSIINA
+89 
-98 LKKLPQISKELSA
+98 
-111 TDLSKFADQMTQVA
+111 
-125 NAVRPLASEMEKVSA
+125 
-140 GFKAFPIRI
+140 
-149 QKLISS
+149 
-155 NTGLAAS
+155 
-162 NKTTGNSFG
+162 
-171 FLGTG
+171 
-176 ISGVIAKIGV
+176 
-186 YGYTIKRTIGSW
+186 
-198 ITSYNDYVENVN
+198 
-210 LFTVAMGKFADESM
+210 
-224 KYAERVQSAAGI
+224 
-236 DLSEWIRNQ
+236 
-245 SVLMDMVKGYG
+245 
-256 VVEDKAKTMSEGL
+256 
-269 TQLIYDYASFY
+269 
-280 NIGIED
+280 
-286 SAQKVQSAIA
+286 
-296 GEIEPVRRLGKDLSV
+296 
-311 TTLQQYAYKYGIDQS
+311 
-326 VNSMT
+326 
-331 QAQKA
+331 
-336 QLRYVALMDQSKSA
+336 
-350 MGDMARTIQTPA
+350 
-362 NAMRILQQQV
+362 
-372 QQLTRALGSLFI
+372 
-384 PILQVVIP
+384 
-392 WVQAFVSVLTDAV
+392 
-405 RAIAAFFNVELP
+405 
-417 EIDYSG
+417 
-423 MDSIGTSAGVATD
+423 
-436 EIEDTTGALGDAAA
+436 
-450 AAKKLK
+450 
-456 DYTLGFDE
+456 
-464 LNILNP
+464 
-470 DTGTASG
+470 
-477 GIGGSG
+477 
-483 GASGGSY
+483 
-490 GGDLDLPIESY
+490 PIESY

-540 ISKMIKGLSGL
+540 ISKIIKGLSGL

-563 FSKLKVGVM
+563 FSKLKAGVM

-603 VTIAPLAG
+603 VTIAPLVG

-622 LVIGVLG
+622 IVIGVLG

-647 EAATAE
+647 EAASAE

-676 MNSNNQIINWNQEI
+676 MDSNNQIINWNQEI

-697 RDTWAEIDVLMTKM
+697 KDTWAEIDVLMTKM

-724 ALKSGFDSL
+724 ALKAGFNSL

-751 LRGGFQTAIDQTN
+751 LRGGFQTAIDQTS

-832 SQVAWDEAKKNFDVN
+832 SQVAWGEAKKNFDVS

-860 LEELG
+860 LQELG
-865 TTAGEAMTGISDAR
+865 TTAGDAMTGISDAR
-879 LAALKAVEDLAL
+879 LSALKAVEDLAL

-910 DKINRQY
+910 DKINQKY
-917 DEQEEELQSEFKRI
+917 DEQEKELQSEFKRI

-956 MDRFFAWVNAGF
+956 LDRFFAWVNAGF

-989 SGVEDALD
+989 GGVENALN

-1014 IPQSVALGIAENGYL
+1014 IPKNIALGIAENGYL
-1029 VYDAAKENGNQI
+1029 VYDAANDNGNQI
-1041 PAGLGDGIGES
+1041 PAGLGAGIGES
-1052 SGIATDAIFDLNRDL
+1052 SDKATDAIFDLNKDL

-1100 QTENRPINAMKN
+1100 QTENRPVNAMKN

-1135 TALSNGISQNGNSLT
+1135 NALSNGISQNGNSLT
-1150 IGFKN
+1150 TGFKN

-1179 SDFSNTMSSVKITGK
+1179 SDFSSTMSSVKVTGK
-1194 NTVTYTPAYES
+1194 NTVTYTPSYES

-1217 PGQLFVANEPGN
+1217 PGQLFIANEPGN

-1243 NNEQITEAIAAAVYN
+1243 NNGQITEAIATAVYN
-1258 AVVSA
+1258 AMVSA
-1263 QAQQADRPIQ
+1263 QAQQTDRPIQ